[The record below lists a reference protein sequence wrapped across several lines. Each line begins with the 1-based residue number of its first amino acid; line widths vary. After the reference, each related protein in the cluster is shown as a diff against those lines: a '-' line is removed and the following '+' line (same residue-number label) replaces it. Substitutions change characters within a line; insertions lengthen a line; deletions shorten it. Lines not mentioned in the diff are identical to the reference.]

1 MASKEYKLA
10 VRIMGIMDG
19 SLGKSVA
26 LTKKQLRDI
35 AKQATA
41 PGISSGKL
49 TNNEKILNAPYNA
62 MKKIGKAGAIAMG
75 TISAAALAAGKK
87 AVDVGMDFDKAMSSW
102 KGTAKATEA
111 EFNIAREAAMKYG
124 RETTKTATES
134 ANALEYMALAGWSVE
149 DSVKALPSVLKLS
162 EATNLDLARTS
173 DLVTDSMSA
182 TGEVIGENG
191 TNLQRFLDV
200 ATMANNK
207 SNQTAEQLMEAW
219 IQTGGVFKGLKVDI
233 EDSATALGVL
243 ANRGIKGSEAG
254 TALNAIMINLTTG
267 AGQAGKAMK
276 KLGVSAFQD
285 GKFKGLKQTLTEV
298 RDKLA
303 GMTEEEQNY
312 YKARIGGKHHI
323 DAFTHLLNGL
333 DAVKDGKNEWDGLNE
348 SLRNANGSLQ
358 QMAATK
364 MDNLWGDTKILESA
378 MQDLGIKV
386 NDALNIPLR
395 DGAKAFTNM
404 VYTSDGF
411 IGNLEEL
418 YPKLKRNAEGFGE
431 FVKPVIKIGEFFVSN
446 PEWLTGAVWG
456 FSTLALSLKAVN
468 VGAKGIEAFP
478 KLIASLTTSLTANPM
493 LAAATGIGIL
503 ASGLIGLSTAID
515 AYNAKEGKKDL
526 NKRFGD
532 MKLSLK
538 ELNDVA
544 MEIVGKKTFERL
556 SQASKQLS
564 AVGQYSKEIDRTAES
579 LQKLQLRLSV
589 NSDFNKEDAEKLG
602 TELESLASGVSN
614 LVSEQQIAM
623 HFSIRGLFG
632 DGDTTGEG
640 LIKQF
645 DGMYTSIRGD
655 VERIGKQLG
664 DEYKKAMEDGI
675 ITPIEQETINT
686 LTKQLLDLKEQAMQ
700 SENKVKWD
708 LLNNDA
714 ENAPLTSESFANV
727 VNKSSEYAGEMTDN
741 ANELA
746 KNSLLHAEKT
756 LKESNEQGLIPGDEG
771 YYSQSMY
778 DRDVANIQKQRQS
791 VVMEAKAKPMEML
804 VNKVLKE
811 YGKEFDERDAKLR
824 NMDYNTEINLD
835 IPFSGKIGLSD
846 KKSQRGLKD
855 FLKENSD
862 AIKQF
867 REDVASMDTIP
878 EDMQKTLDELN
889 RIESITGNEV
899 ARKGFLKKLFSES
912 YEKDLSWHAKDYAKR
927 FGYSLKDAFSK
938 PIPISTNI
946 LLQNG
951 SMSGMENILNSVRN
965 FFSGQNVK
973 VNMPIA
979 PFANPAAKV
988 ESTAKAKG
996 LDKPSLIRKFA
1007 VGGRVNGPTNAL
1019 IGEGGDAEYVIPM
1032 NNSARAASLLHQA
1045 NAELSGI
1052 NPSVGGQQNIS
1063 YSPTI
1068 NITGGN
1074 ASELKSALSD
1084 SYLDFKAMMDRY
1096 ARETRRVSF

>member
-10 VRIMGIMDG
+10 IRIMGIMDG
-19 SLGKSVA
+19 SLGKSLA
-26 LTKKQLRDI
+26 LTKKQMRDI
-35 AKQATA
+35 AKQVSA
-41 PGISSGKL
+41 PGALGLGTMEQLAK
-49 TNNEKILNAPYNA
+49 NEKILNAPYNA
-62 MKKIGKAGAIAMG
+62 MKKIGKAGAVAMG

-134 ANALEYMALAGWSVE
+134 ANALEYMALAGWSVG

-191 TNLQRFLDV
+191 ENLQRFLDV

-267 AGQAGKAMK
+267 AGQAGKAMQ
-276 KLGVSAFQD
+276 KLGVSAFEN

-298 RDKLA
+298 RDKLS
-303 GMTEEEQNY
+303 GLTEEEQNY

-333 DAVKDGKNEWDGLNE
+333 DAAKDGKNEWDGLNE

-364 MDNLWGDTKILESA
+364 MDNLWGDTKILQSA
-378 MQDLGIKV
+378 MQDLGIKAS
-386 NDALNIPLR
+386 DAINIPLR

-404 VYTSDGF
+404 VYASDGF

-418 YPKLKRNAEGFGE
+418 YPKLKRGAEGFGE

-446 PEWLTGAVWG
+446 PEWLTGAVTG
-456 FSTLALSLKAVN
+456 FASMAVFMKASNAVP
-468 VGAKGIEAFP
+468 KGIESIVG
-478 KLIASLTTSLTANPM
+478 LVTALGTNPA
-493 LAAATGIGIL
+493 LAWATGLSLLAGGIIGV
-503 ASGLIGLSTAID
+503 SVAID
-515 AYNAKEGKKDL
+515 KYNAKEGKKDL
-526 NKRFGD
+526 SKRFGD

-538 ELNDVA
+538 ELGDVA

-632 DGDTTGEG
+632 EGDATGEG

-686 LTKQLLDLKEQAMQ
+686 LTQQLLDLKEQAMQ
-700 SENKVKWD
+700 SENKAKWN

-727 VNKSSEYAGEMTDN
+727 VNKSGEYAKEMADN
-741 ANELA
+741 ADELA
-746 KNSLLHAEKT
+746 KNSLMNAESA
-756 LKESNEQGLIPGDEG
+756 LKKSKELGLSEG
-771 YYSQSMY
+771 QDGYFSQSMY
-778 DRDVANIQKQRQS
+778 DSAISGIEKRRQR
-791 VVMEAKAKPMEML
+791 VVMEAKAKPIEL
-804 VNKVLKE
+804 LTNKILSA
-811 YGKEFDERDAKLR
+811 YGKEFDERDNRIRNLEQGAVLR
-824 NMDYNTEINLD
+824 YNEED
-835 IPFSGKIGLSD
+835 IVRFEN
-846 KKSQRGLKD
+846 KKAQRGLED
-855 FLKENSD
+855 YLKEY
-862 AIKQF
+862 AEPIKQF
-867 REDVASMDTIP
+867 REEVASMETVP
-878 EDMQKTLDELN
+878 EDVQKTLDKLDK
-889 RIESITGNEV
+889 IESVTGDKKQ
-899 ARKGFLKKLFSES
+899 RKKFLQNFFGSES
-912 YEKDLSWHAKDYAKR
+912 ELTESAKYYASVY
-927 FGYSLKDAFSK
+927 GYSLKKEFSK
-938 PIPISTNI
+938 PIAVNTNI
-946 LLQNG
+946 QLQNG

-979 PFANPAAKV
+979 PFSNPAAKV

-1032 NNSARAASLLHQA
+1032 NNSARAASLLQQA

-1068 NITGGN
+1068 NISGGN
-1074 ASELKSALSD
+1074 ASEIKSALSD
-1084 SYLDFKAMMDRY
+1084 SYADFKAMMDRY
-1096 ARETRRVSF
+1096 ARETRRTSF

>member
-10 VRIMGIMDG
+10 IRIMGIMDG
-19 SLGKSVA
+19 SLGKSLA
-26 LTKKQLRDI
+26 LTKKQMRDI
-35 AKQATA
+35 AKQAAA
-41 PGISSGKL
+41 PGIPSGL
-49 TNNEKILNAPYNA
+49 QQLANNEKILNAPYNA
-62 MKKIGKAGAIAMG
+62 MKKIGKAGAVAMG
-75 TISAAALAAGKK
+75 TISAAALMAGKK

-111 EFNIAREAAMKYG
+111 EFNLAREAAMKYG

-134 ANALEYMALAGWSVE
+134 ANALEYMALAGWSVG

-191 TNLQRFLDV
+191 ANLQRFLDV
-200 ATMANNK
+200 ATTANNK

-219 IQTGGVFKGLKVDI
+219 IQTGGVFKGLRVDI

-285 GKFKGLKQTLTEV
+285 GKFKGLKQTLTDV

-303 GMTEEEQNY
+303 GLTEEQQNF

-348 SLRNANGSLQ
+348 ALRNANGSLQ
-358 QMAATK
+358 EMAATK
-364 MDNLWGDTKILESA
+364 MDNLWGDTKILQSA

-386 NDALNIPLR
+386 SDALNIPLR
-395 DGAKAFTNM
+395 DGAKAFTNI
-404 VYTSDGF
+404 VYASDGF

-418 YPKLKRNAEGFGE
+418 YPKLKRGAEGFGE
-431 FVKPVIKIGEFFVSN
+431 FVKPVIKVGEFFVSN
-446 PEWLTGAVWG
+446 PEWLTGAVTG
-456 FSTLALSLKAVN
+456 FATLAVLLKATNAVP
-468 VGAKGIEAFP
+468 KGIESITGFV
-478 KLIASLTTSLTANPM
+478 TTLGANPVLATATGLAALTA
-493 LAAATGIGIL
+493 GVIGV
-503 ASGLIGLSTAID
+503 SVAID
-515 AYNAKEGKKDL
+515 NYKAKEGKKDL
-526 NKRFGD
+526 SKRFGD

-564 AVGQYSKEIDRTAES
+564 AVGQYSKDIDRTAES

-632 DGDTTGEG
+632 EGDATGEG

-645 DGMYTSIRGD
+645 DGMYTSIRGE
-655 VERIGKQLG
+655 VERIGKKLG

-686 LTKQLLDLKEQAMQ
+686 LTQQILDLKEQVMQ
-700 SENKVKWD
+700 SERKIKWD

-727 VNKSSEYAGEMTDN
+727 VNKSSEYAGEMAEN
-741 ANELA
+741 ADELA
-746 KNSLLHAEKT
+746 KNTLLHAEAALKT
-756 LKESNEQGLIPGDEG
+756 SNEQGLVPGDEG
-771 YYSQSMY
+771 YFNQAMY
-778 DRDVANIQKQRQS
+778 DRTVANTKKKRQDTIIE
-791 VVMEAKAKPMEML
+791 VKAKPIEL
-804 VNKVLKE
+804 LTNKILSE
-811 YGKEFDERDAKLR
+811 YGEEFDRRDENIK
-824 NMDYNTEINLD
+824 NMDYNSMLNLHQ
-835 IPFSGKIGLSD
+835 KTIGLTNP
-846 KKSQRGLKD
+846 KSQRGLKD
-855 FLKENSD
+855 FLKENSE

-867 REDVASMDTIP
+867 REEVASMDTIP
-878 EDMQKTLDELN
+878 ADVQKTLDELN
-889 RIESITGNEV
+889 RIESITGNEE
-899 ARKGFLKKLFSES
+899 AKKSFLKKLFSES
-912 YEKDLSWHAKDYAKR
+912 DAKELSWHAKYIAER
-927 FGYSLKDAFSK
+927 YGYSLKKEFSK

-951 SMSGMENILNSVRN
+951 SMSGMDNILNSVRN
-965 FFSGQNVK
+965 YFSNQNVK

-979 PFANPAAKV
+979 PYANASEKI
-988 ESTAKAKG
+988 ESTIKSKG

-1068 NITGGN
+1068 NISGGN
-1074 ASELKSALSD
+1074 ANELKAALTD
-1084 SYLDFKAMMDRY
+1084 SYADFKAMMDRY

>member
-19 SLGKSVA
+19 SLSKSAA
-26 LTKKQLRDI
+26 LTKKQIRDI
-35 AKQATA
+35 AKQAAA
-41 PGISSGKL
+41 PGIPNAVQQL
-49 TNNEKILNAPYNA
+49 ANNEKILNAPYNA
-62 MKKIGKAGAIAMG
+62 MKKIGKAGAVAMG
-75 TISAAALAAGKK
+75 TISAAALMAGKK

-102 KGTAKATEA
+102 KGTAKASEA
-111 EFNIAREAAMKYG
+111 EFNLAREAAMKYG

-134 ANALEYMALAGWSVE
+134 ANALEYMALAGWNVDE
-149 DSVKALPSVLKLS
+149 SVKALPSILKLS

-219 IQTGGVFKGLKVDI
+219 IQTGGVFKGLRVDI

-254 TALNAIMINLTTG
+254 TALNAIMINLTTR
-267 AGQAGKAMK
+267 AGQAGKAMD
-276 KLGVSAFQD
+276 KLGVSAFEN

-303 GMTEEEQNY
+303 GLTEEQQNF

-333 DAVKDGKNEWDGLNE
+333 DSVKDGKNEWDGLNE

-364 MDNLWGDTKILESA
+364 MDNLWGDTKILQSA

-386 NDALNIPLR
+386 SDAINIPLR

-404 VYTSDGF
+404 VYASDGF

-418 YPKLKRNAEGFGE
+418 YPKLKRGAEGFGE

-446 PEWLTGAVWG
+446 PEWLTGAVAG
-456 FSTLALSLKAVN
+456 FSSMAVFMKASNAVP
-468 VGAKGIEAFP
+468 KGIESIVGLVTA
-478 KLIASLTTSLTANPM
+478 LGANPA
-493 LAAATGIGIL
+493 LAWATGLSLLAGGIIGVSV
-503 ASGLIGLSTAID
+503 AVD
-515 AYNAKEGKKDL
+515 KYNAKEGKKDL
-526 NKRFGD
+526 SKRFGD

-538 ELNDVA
+538 ELGDVA

-564 AVGQYSKEIDRTAES
+564 AVGQYSKDIDRTAES

-632 DGDTTGEG
+632 EGDATGEG

-686 LTKQLLDLKEQAMQ
+686 LTQQLLDLKEQAMQ
-700 SENKVKWD
+700 SENNAKWS

-727 VNKSSEYAGEMTDN
+727 VNKAGEYAGEMADN
-741 ANELA
+741 ADELA
-746 KNSLLHAEKT
+746 KNTLLHAEAALKT
-756 LKESNEQGLIPGDEG
+756 SNEQGLVPGDEG
-771 YYSQSMY
+771 YFNQAMY
-778 DRDVANIQKQRQS
+778 DRTVADVKKKKQN
-791 VVMEAKAKPMEML
+791 VVMEAKAKPIEL
-804 VNKVLKE
+804 LTNKLLSAYEKEFAERDNRIRNMTPGEKANNTEETLLSFTNSKAQRGLRDSLKE
-811 YGKEFDERDAKLR
+811 YAE
-824 NMDYNTEINLD
+824 
-835 IPFSGKIGLSD
+835 P
-846 KKSQRGLKD
+846 
-855 FLKENSD
+855 
-862 AIKQF
+862 IKQF
-867 REDVASMDTIP
+867 REEVANMESIP
-878 EDMQKTLDELN
+878 EEVQKTLDKLDKL
-889 RIESITGNEV
+889 ESVSGNSN
-899 ARKGFLKKLFSES
+899 AGKSFLKKFYGNEKQLSEA
-912 YEKDLSWHAKDYAKR
+912 AKEFALGYGYA
-927 FGYSLKDAFSK
+927 LKKELSK

-979 PFANPAAKV
+979 PFSNPAAKV

-1007 VGGRVNGPTNAL
+1007 IGGRVNGPTNAL

-1032 NNSARAASLLHQA
+1032 NNSARAASLLQQA

-1068 NITGGN
+1068 NISGGN
-1074 ASELKSALSD
+1074 ASEIKSALSD
-1084 SYLDFKAMMDRY
+1084 SYADFKAMMDRY
-1096 ARETRRVSF
+1096 ARETRRTSF

>member
-10 VRIMGIMDG
+10 IRIMGIMDG
-19 SLGKSVA
+19 SLGKSLA
-26 LTKKQLRDI
+26 LTKKQMRDI
-35 AKQATA
+35 AKQVSA
-41 PGISSGKL
+41 PGALGLGPIEQL
-49 TNNEKILNAPYNA
+49 TKNEKILNAPYNA
-62 MKKIGKAGAIAMG
+62 MKKIGKAGAVAMG
-75 TISAAALAAGKK
+75 TISAAALMAGKK

-134 ANALEYMALAGWSVE
+134 ANALEYMALAGWSVN

-191 TNLQRFLDV
+191 ENLQRFLDV
-200 ATMANNK
+200 ATTANNK

-219 IQTGGVFKGLKVDI
+219 IQTGGVFKGLRVDI

-276 KLGVSAFQD
+276 KLGVSAFKD
-285 GKFKGLKQTLTEV
+285 GKFKGLKQTLTDV

-303 GMTEEEQNY
+303 GLTEEEQNF

-348 SLRNANGSLQ
+348 ALRNANGSLQ
-358 QMAATK
+358 EMAATK
-364 MDNLWGDTKILESA
+364 MDNLWGDTKILQSA

-386 NDALNIPLR
+386 SDALNVPLR

-404 VYTSDGF
+404 VYASDGF

-431 FVKPVIKIGEFFVSN
+431 FIKPVIKMGEFFVSN

-456 FSTLALSLKAVN
+456 FSALALSLKAVN
-468 VGAKGIEAFP
+468 TGAKGIESIIGFV
-478 KLIASLTTSLTANPM
+478 TTLGANPV
-493 LAAATGIGIL
+493 LAIATGLGLVASGIIGVAAA
-503 ASGLIGLSTAID
+503 ID
-515 AYNAKEGKKDL
+515 TYNAKEGKKDL

-564 AVGQYSKEIDRTAES
+564 AVGQYSKDIDRTAES
-579 LQKLQLRLSV
+579 IQKLQLRISV
-589 NSDFNKEDAEKLG
+589 SSDFNPEDAEKLG
-602 TELESLASGVSN
+602 TELEQLASGVSN

-632 DGDTTGEG
+632 EGDATGEG

-686 LTKQLLDLKEQAMQ
+686 LTKQILDLKEQVMQ
-700 SENKVKWD
+700 SENKAKWD

-727 VNKSSEYAGEMTDN
+727 VNKSGEYAKEAADN

-746 KNSLLHAEKT
+746 KNSLMNAEAT
-756 LKESNEQGLIPGDEG
+756 LKKSKELGLTEGQDG
-771 YYSQSMY
+771 YYSQDMY
-778 DRDVANIQKQRQS
+778 DKDVTNIEKQRQN
-791 VVMEAKAKPMEML
+791 VVMEAKAKPIELLTNKLLSSYEKEFAERDNRIRNLEPGDALRYTEDDL
-804 VNKVLKE
+804 VRFQDKKAQGGFEKYLKE
-811 YGKEFDERDAKLR
+811 YAE
-824 NMDYNTEINLD
+824 
-835 IPFSGKIGLSD
+835 P
-846 KKSQRGLKD
+846 
-855 FLKENSD
+855 
-862 AIKQF
+862 IKQF
-867 REDVASMDTIP
+867 RDEVANMESVPDDI
-878 EDMQKTLDELN
+878 QKTLDKLDK
-889 RIESITGNEV
+889 IESVTGDEKKAKKFLQNFFGSERGLSEG
-899 ARKGFLKKLFSES
+899 AKYYAESCGYLLKKE
-912 YEKDLSWHAKDYAKR
+912 
-927 FGYSLKDAFSK
+927 FSK

-951 SMSGMENILNSVRN
+951 SMSGMESVLNSVRN
-965 FFSGQNVK
+965 YFSNQNVK

-979 PFANPAAKV
+979 PYANASEKI
-988 ESTAKAKG
+988 ESTIKSKG

-1063 YSPTI
+1063 YSPVI
-1068 NITGGN
+1068 NISGGN
-1074 ASELKSALSD
+1074 ANELKAALTD
-1084 SYLDFKAMMDRY
+1084 SYADFKAMMDRY

>member
-10 VRIMGIMDG
+10 IRIMGIMDG
-19 SLGKSVA
+19 SLGKSLA
-26 LTKKQLRDI
+26 LTKKQMRDI
-35 AKQATA
+35 AKQVSA
-41 PGISSGKL
+41 PGALGLGTMEQLAK
-49 TNNEKILNAPYNA
+49 NEKILNAPYKA
-62 MKKIGKAGAIAMG
+62 MKKIGKAGAVAMG
-75 TISAAALAAGKK
+75 TISAAALMAGKK

-102 KGTAKATEA
+102 KGTAKASEA
-111 EFNIAREAAMKYG
+111 EFSLAREAALKYG

-191 TNLQRFLDV
+191 ENLQRFLDV
-200 ATMANNK
+200 ATTANNK

-267 AGQAGKAMK
+267 AGQAGKAMQ
-276 KLGVSAFQD
+276 KLGVSAFEN

-333 DAVKDGKNEWDGLNE
+333 DAVKDGQKEWDSLNE

-386 NDALNIPLR
+386 SDAINIPLR

-404 VYTSDGF
+404 VYASDGF

-418 YPKLKRNAEGFGE
+418 YPKLKRGAEGFGE
-431 FVKPVIKIGEFFVSN
+431 FVNPVIKIGEFFVSN
-446 PEWLTGAVWG
+446 PEWLTGAVTG
-456 FSTLALSLKAVN
+456 FSALAVSLKAIN
-468 VGAKGIEAFP
+468 VGAKGIESISSFA
-478 KLIASLTTSLTANPM
+478 TTIGANPM
-493 LAAATGIGIL
+493 LAAVTVLGL
-503 ASGLIGLSTAID
+503 FTSGMIGLSTAID
-515 AYNAKEGKKDL
+515 TYNAKEGKKDL
-526 NKRFGD
+526 SKHFGD

-538 ELNDVA
+538 ELGDVA

-564 AVGQYSKEIDRTAES
+564 TVGQYSKEIDKTAES

-632 DGDTTGEG
+632 EGDATGEG

-686 LTKQLLDLKEQAMQ
+686 LTQQLLDLKEQAMQ
-700 SENKVKWD
+700 SENNAKWS

-727 VNKSSEYAGEMTDN
+727 VNKSGEYAKEMADN
-741 ANELA
+741 ADELA
-746 KNSLLHAEKT
+746 KNALMNAESA
-756 LKESNEQGLIPGDEG
+756 LKKSNELGLSEG
-771 YYSQSMY
+771 QDGYFSQSMY
-778 DRDVANIQKQRQS
+778 DSAIAGIEKKRQS
-791 VVMEAKAKPMEML
+791 VVMEAKAKPIEL
-804 VNKVLKE
+804 LTNKILSA
-811 YGKEFDERDAKLR
+811 YGKEFDERDNRIRNLEPGAVLR
-824 NMDYNTEINLD
+824 YNEED
-835 IPFSGKIGLSD
+835 IVRFEN
-846 KKSQRGLKD
+846 KKAQRGLED
-855 FLKENSD
+855 YLKEY
-862 AIKQF
+862 AEPIKQF
-867 REDVASMDTIP
+867 REEVASMETVP
-878 EDMQKTLDELN
+878 EDVQKTLDKLDK
-889 RIESITGNEV
+889 IESVTGDKKQ
-899 ARKGFLKKLFSES
+899 RKKFLQNFFGSES
-912 YEKDLSWHAKDYAKR
+912 ELTESAKYYASVY
-927 FGYSLKDAFSK
+927 GYSLKKEFSK
-938 PIPISTNI
+938 PIAVNTNI
-946 LLQNG
+946 QLQNG
-951 SMSGMENILNSVRN
+951 SMSGMENIINSVRN

-1007 VGGRVNGPTNAL
+1007 IGGRVNGPTNAL

-1032 NNSARAASLLHQA
+1032 NNSARAASLLQQA

-1052 NPSVGGQQNIS
+1052 NPSAGGQQNIS

-1068 NITGGN
+1068 NISGGN
-1074 ASELKSALSD
+1074 ANEIKSALSD
-1084 SYLDFKAMMDRY
+1084 SYADFKAMMDRY
-1096 ARETRRVSF
+1096 ARETRRTSF

>member
-10 VRIMGIMDG
+10 IRIMGIMDG
-19 SLGKSVA
+19 SLGKSLA
-26 LTKKQLRDI
+26 LTKKQMRDI
-35 AKQATA
+35 AKQVSA
-41 PGISSGKL
+41 PGALGLGTMEQLAK
-49 TNNEKILNAPYNA
+49 NEKILNAPYNA
-62 MKKIGKAGAIAMG
+62 MKKIGKAGAVAMG

-111 EFNIAREAAMKYG
+111 EFNLAREAAMKYG

-134 ANALEYMALAGWSVE
+134 ANALEYMALAGWSVG

-191 TNLQRFLDV
+191 ENLQRFLDV

-267 AGQAGKAMK
+267 AGQAGKAMQ
-276 KLGVSAFQD
+276 KLGVSAFEN

-298 RDKLA
+298 RDKLS
-303 GMTEEEQNY
+303 GLTEEEQNY

-364 MDNLWGDTKILESA
+364 MDNLWGDTKILQSA
-378 MQDLGIKV
+378 MQDLGIKAS
-386 NDALNIPLR
+386 DAINIPLR

-404 VYTSDGF
+404 VYASDGF

-418 YPKLKRNAEGFGE
+418 YPKLKRGAEGFGE
-431 FVKPVIKIGEFFVSN
+431 FVKPVLKIGEFFVSN
-446 PEWLTGAVWG
+446 PQWLTGAVTG
-456 FSTLALSLKAVN
+456 FSALAVSLKAIN
-468 VGAKGIEAFP
+468 VGAKGIEGFS
-478 KLIASLTTSLTANPM
+478 KLMALLGANPVLATTTGIAA
-493 LAAATGIGIL
+493 LAAGI
-503 ASGLIGLSTAID
+503 IGVSAAID
-515 AYNAKEGKKDL
+515 TYNAKEGKKDL

-538 ELNDVA
+538 ELGDVA

-632 DGDTTGEG
+632 EGDATGEG

-686 LTKQLLDLKEQAMQ
+686 LTQQLLDLKEQAMQ
-700 SENKVKWD
+700 SENNAKWS

-727 VNKSSEYAGEMTDN
+727 VNKSGEYAQEMADN

-746 KNSLLHAEKT
+746 KNALMNAESA
-756 LKESNEQGLIPGDEG
+756 LKKSKELGLSEGQDG

-778 DRDVANIQKQRQS
+778 NSAIAGIEKRRQGI
-791 VVMEAKAKPMEML
+791 VMEAKAKPIEL
-804 VNKVLKE
+804 LTNKLLSAYEKEFAERDNRIRNMTPGEKANNTEETLLSFTNSKAQRGLRDSLKE
-811 YGKEFDERDAKLR
+811 YAEPIR
-824 NMDYNTEINLD
+824 
-835 IPFSGKIGLSD
+835 
-846 KKSQRGLKD
+846 
-855 FLKENSD
+855 
-862 AIKQF
+862 QF
-867 REDVASMDTIP
+867 REEVANMESIP
-878 EDMQKTLDELN
+878 EEVQKTLDKLDKL
-889 RIESITGNEV
+889 ESVSGNSN
-899 ARKGFLKKLFSES
+899 AGKSFLKKFYGNEKQLSEA
-912 YEKDLSWHAKDYAKR
+912 AKEFALGYGYA
-927 FGYSLKDAFSK
+927 LKKELSK

-965 FFSGQNVK
+965 FFSRQNVK

-988 ESTAKAKG
+988 ESTAKSKG

-1032 NNSARAASLLHQA
+1032 NNSARAASLLQQA

-1068 NITGGN
+1068 NISGGN
-1074 ASELKSALSD
+1074 ANEIKSVLSD
-1084 SYLDFKAMMDRY
+1084 SYADFKAMMDRY
-1096 ARETRRVSF
+1096 ARETRRTSF

>member
-10 VRIMGIMDG
+10 IRIMGIMDG
-19 SLGKSVA
+19 SLGKSLA
-26 LTKKQLRDI
+26 LTKKQMRDI

-41 PGISSGKL
+41 PGIPSGKL

-62 MKKIGKAGAIAMG
+62 MKKIGKAGVVAMG

-111 EFNIAREAAMKYG
+111 EFNLAREAAMKYG

-134 ANALEYMALAGWSVE
+134 ANALEYMALAGWSVN

-191 TNLQRFLDV
+191 ENLQRFLDV

-298 RDKLA
+298 RDKLS
-303 GMTEEEQNY
+303 GLTEEEQNY

-386 NDALNIPLR
+386 SDAINIPLR

-404 VYTSDGF
+404 VYASDGF

-418 YPKLKRNAEGFGE
+418 YPKLKRGAEGFGE

-446 PEWLTGAVWG
+446 PEWLTGAVAG
-456 FSTLALSLKAVN
+456 FSSMAVFMKASNAVP
-468 VGAKGIEAFP
+468 KGIESIV
-478 KLIASLTTSLTANPM
+478 KLVTTLGANPA
-493 LAAATGIGIL
+493 LAWATGLSLLAGGIIGV
-503 ASGLIGLSTAID
+503 ATAID

-538 ELNDVA
+538 ELGDVA

-632 DGDTTGEG
+632 EGDATGEG

-686 LTKQLLDLKEQAMQ
+686 LTQQLLDLKEQAMQ
-700 SENKVKWD
+700 SENKAKWD
-708 LLNNDA
+708 LLNNDV
-714 ENAPLTSESFANV
+714 ENAPLTSESFANL
-727 VNKSSEYAGEMTDN
+727 VNKSSEYAKEMTDN
-741 ANELA
+741 ADELA
-746 KNSLLHAEKT
+746 KNALMSAEAT
-756 LKESNEQGLIPGDEG
+756 LKKSKELGLSEGQDG

-778 DRDVANIQKQRQS
+778 DRDIAKIQKQRQS
-791 VVMEAKAKPMEML
+791 VVMEAKAKPIEL
-804 VNKVLKE
+804 LTNKILSA
-811 YGKEFDERDAKLR
+811 YGKEFDERDNRIRNLEPGAVLR
-824 NMDYNTEINLD
+824 YDEEDLVRFEN
-835 IPFSGKIGLSD
+835 
-846 KKSQRGLKD
+846 KKAQRGLED
-855 FLKENSD
+855 HLKEY
-862 AIKQF
+862 AEPIKQF
-867 REDVASMDTIP
+867 REEVASMETIP
-878 EDMQKTLDELN
+878 EDVQKTLDKLDK
-889 RIESITGNEV
+889 IESVTGNKKQ
-899 ARKGFLKKLFSES
+899 RKKFLQNFFGSES
-912 YEKDLSWHAKDYAKR
+912 ELTESAKYYASVY
-927 FGYSLKDAFSK
+927 GYSLKKEFSK
-938 PIPISTNI
+938 PFSVNTNI
-946 LLQNG
+946 QLQNG

-979 PFANPAAKV
+979 PYANPAAKV

-1032 NNSARAASLLHQA
+1032 NSSARAASLLHQA
-1045 NAELSGI
+1045 NAELSGM

-1063 YSPTI
+1063 YSPVI
-1068 NITGGN
+1068 NISGGN
-1074 ASELKSALSD
+1074 ANELKAALID
-1084 SYLDFKAMMDRY
+1084 SYADFKAMMDRY
-1096 ARETRRVSF
+1096 ARETQRVSF

>member
-10 VRIMGIMDG
+10 IRIMGIMDG
-19 SLGKSVA
+19 SLSKSAA
-26 LTKKQLRDI
+26 LTKKQMRDI
-35 AKQATA
+35 AKQAAA
-41 PGISSGKL
+41 PGTLGPIEQL
-49 TNNEKILNAPYNA
+49 TKNEKILNAPYNA
-62 MKKIGKAGAIAMG
+62 MKKIGKAGAVAMG
-75 TISAAALAAGKK
+75 TVSAAALMAGKK

-134 ANALEYMALAGWSVE
+134 ANALEYMALAGWSVN

-191 TNLQRFLDV
+191 ENLQRFLDV
-200 ATMANNK
+200 ATTANNK

-219 IQTGGVFKGLKVDI
+219 IQTGGVFKGLRVDI

-276 KLGVSAFQD
+276 KLGVSAFKD
-285 GKFKGLKQTLTEV
+285 GKFKGLKQTLTDV

-303 GMTEEEQNY
+303 GLTEEEQNF

-348 SLRNANGSLQ
+348 ALRNANGSLQ
-358 QMAATK
+358 EMAATK
-364 MDNLWGDTKILESA
+364 MDNLWGDTKILQSA

-386 NDALNIPLR
+386 SDALNIPLR

-404 VYTSDGF
+404 VYASDGF

-431 FVKPVIKIGEFFVSN
+431 FVKPVIKMGEFFVSN
-446 PEWLTGAVWG
+446 PEWLKGAVFG
-456 FSTLALSLKAVN
+456 FGTLAVGLKAISTAANGITVISELAT
-468 VGAKGIEAFP
+468 VIGGATVLAG
-478 KLIASLTTSLTANPM
+478 TAG
-493 LAAATGIGIL
+493 LAALAAGIVGVSV
-503 ASGLIGLSTAID
+503 AVDT
-515 AYNAKEGKKDL
+515 YKAKEGKKDL
-526 NKRFGD
+526 AKRFGD
-532 MKLSLK
+532 MRLSLK

-544 MEIVGKKTFERL
+544 LEIVGRKTFERL

-564 AVGQYSKEIDRTAES
+564 TVAQYGKDIDRTAES
-579 LQKLQLRLSV
+579 IKKLQLRLSV
-589 NSDFNKEDAEKLG
+589 SSEFNAEDAEKLG
-602 TELESLASGVSN
+602 TELEQLASGVSN

-632 DGDTTGEG
+632 EDSETGES

-675 ITPIEQETINT
+675 IEPFEQETINT
-686 LTKQLLDLKEQAMQ
+686 LTQQILDLKEQVMHT
-700 SENKVKWD
+700 ENKVKWD
-708 LLNNDA
+708 LLHNDA

-727 VNKSSEYAGEMTDN
+727 VNKASEYAGEMTDN

-746 KNSLLHAEKT
+746 KNVLMNTEDA
-756 LKESNEQGLIPGDEG
+756 LKKSNELGLSEGDEG
-771 YYSQSMY
+771 YFSQEMY
-778 DRDVANIQKQRQS
+778 DQTVANVEKQRQDTIL
-791 VVMEAKAKPMEML
+791 KAKTKPIDLLTDKLLSVYEKEFEERDNRIRNMTPLEKLNTTEEML
-804 VNKVLKE
+804 
-811 YGKEFDERDAKLR
+811 
-824 NMDYNTEINLD
+824 
-835 IPFSGKIGLSD
+835 LSFTN
-846 KKSQRGLKD
+846 SNAQRGLKD
-855 FLKENSD
+855 SLKEY
-862 AIKQF
+862 AEPIRKF
-867 REDVASMDTIP
+867 REEVASMENVP
-878 EDMQKTLDELN
+878 EDIQNTLDKLDKL
-889 RIESITGNEV
+889 ESISGDGDAGKN
-899 ARKGFLKKLFSES
+899 FLKKFYGNDKQLSEA
-912 YEKDLSWHAKDYAKR
+912 AKDFALGYGYA
-927 FGYSLKDAFSK
+927 LKKELSK
-938 PIPISTNI
+938 PIPISANI

-951 SMSGMENILNSVRN
+951 SMSGMESVLNSVRN
-965 FFSGQNVK
+965 YFSNQNVK

-979 PFANPAAKV
+979 PYANASEKI
-988 ESTAKAKG
+988 ESTIKSKG

-1052 NPSVGGQQNIS
+1052 NSSVGGQQNIS

-1068 NITGGN
+1068 NISGGN
-1074 ASELKSALSD
+1074 ATELKAALTD
-1084 SYLDFKAMMDRY
+1084 SYADFKAMMDRY
-1096 ARETRRVSF
+1096 ARETRSVSF

>member
-10 VRIMGIMDG
+10 IRIMGIMDG
-19 SLGKSVA
+19 SLGKSLA
-26 LTKKQLRDI
+26 LTKKQMRDI
-35 AKQATA
+35 AKQVSA
-41 PGISSGKL
+41 PGALGLGTMEQLAK
-49 TNNEKILNAPYNA
+49 NEKILNAPYNA
-62 MKKIGKAGAIAMG
+62 MKKIGKAGAVAMG

-111 EFNIAREAAMKYG
+111 EFNLAREAAMKYG

-134 ANALEYMALAGWSVE
+134 ANALEYMALAGWSVG

-191 TNLQRFLDV
+191 ENLQRFLDV

-267 AGQAGKAMK
+267 AGQAGKAMQ
-276 KLGVSAFQD
+276 KLGVSAFEN

-298 RDKLA
+298 RDKLS
-303 GMTEEEQNY
+303 GLTEEEQNY

-333 DAVKDGKNEWDGLNE
+333 DAVKDGKNEWNGLNE
-348 SLRNANGSLQ
+348 ALRNANGSLQ
-358 QMAATK
+358 EMAATK
-364 MDNLWGDTKILESA
+364 MDNLWGDTKILQSA

-386 NDALNIPLR
+386 NDAVNIPLR

-404 VYTSDGF
+404 VYASDGF

-418 YPKLKRNAEGFGE
+418 YPKLKRGAEGFGE
-431 FVKPVIKIGEFFVSN
+431 FVKPVLKIGEFFVSN
-446 PEWLTGAVWG
+446 PEWLAGAVTG
-456 FSTLALSLKAVN
+456 FASMAVFMKASN
-468 VGAKGIEAFP
+468 VVPKGIESIVG
-478 KLIASLTTSLTANPM
+478 LVTTLGANPV
-493 LAAATGIGIL
+493 LAWATGLSLLAGGIIGV
-503 ASGLIGLSTAID
+503 SVAID
-515 AYNAKEGKKDL
+515 KYNAKEGKKDL
-526 NKRFGD
+526 SKRFGD

-538 ELNDVA
+538 ELGDVA

-564 AVGQYSKEIDRTAES
+564 TVGQYSKEIDRTAES

-632 DGDTTGEG
+632 EGDATGEG

-686 LTKQLLDLKEQAMQ
+686 LTQQLLDLKEQAMQ
-700 SENKVKWD
+700 SENKAKWD

-727 VNKSSEYAGEMTDN
+727 VNKSGEYAKEMADN
-741 ANELA
+741 ADELA
-746 KNSLLHAEKT
+746 KNALMNAESA
-756 LKESNEQGLIPGDEG
+756 LKKSKELGLSEGQDG

-778 DRDVANIQKQRQS
+778 NSAIANIEKRRQG
-791 VVMEAKAKPMEML
+791 VVMEAKAKPIEL
-804 VNKVLKE
+804 LTNKLLSAYEKEFAERDNRIRNMTPGEKANNTEETLLSFTNSKAQRGLRDSLKE
-811 YGKEFDERDAKLR
+811 YAE
-824 NMDYNTEINLD
+824 
-835 IPFSGKIGLSD
+835 P
-846 KKSQRGLKD
+846 
-855 FLKENSD
+855 
-862 AIKQF
+862 IKQF
-867 REDVASMDTIP
+867 REEVANMESIP
-878 EDMQKTLDELN
+878 EEVQKTLDKLDKL
-889 RIESITGNEV
+889 ESVSGNSN
-899 ARKGFLKKLFSES
+899 AGKSFLKKFYGNEKQLSEA
-912 YEKDLSWHAKDYAKR
+912 AKEFALGYGYA
-927 FGYSLKDAFSK
+927 LKKELSK

-979 PFANPAAKV
+979 PFSNPAAKV

-1007 VGGRVNGPTNAL
+1007 AGGRVNGPTNAL

-1032 NNSARAASLLHQA
+1032 NNSARAASLLQQA

-1068 NITGGN
+1068 NISGGN
-1074 ASELKSALSD
+1074 ANEIKSVLSD
-1084 SYLDFKAMMDRY
+1084 SYADFKAMMDRY
-1096 ARETRRVSF
+1096 ARETRRTSF

>member
-19 SLGKSVA
+19 SLSKSAA
-26 LTKKQLRDI
+26 LTKKQMRDI
-35 AKQATA
+35 AKIAAA
-41 PGISSGKL
+41 PGIPGPMKQL
-49 TNNEKILNAPYNA
+49 ADNEKILNAPYNA
-62 MKKIGKAGAIAMG
+62 MKKIGKAGAVAMG
-75 TISAAALAAGKK
+75 TISAAALMAGKK

-102 KGTAKATEA
+102 KGTAKASEA
-111 EFNIAREAAMKYG
+111 EFNLAREAAMKYG

-134 ANALEYMALAGWSVE
+134 ANALEYMALAGWSVD

-191 TNLQRFLDV
+191 ENLQRFLDV

-267 AGQAGKAMK
+267 AGQAGKAMQ
-276 KLGVSAFQD
+276 KLGVSAFEN

-298 RDKLA
+298 RDKLS
-303 GMTEEEQNY
+303 GLTEEEQNY

-348 SLRNANGSLQ
+348 SLRTANGSLQ

-364 MDNLWGDTKILESA
+364 MDNLWGDTKILQSA

-386 NDALNIPLR
+386 SDAINIPLR

-404 VYTSDGF
+404 IYASDGF

-418 YPKLKRNAEGFGE
+418 YPKLKRGAEGFGE
-431 FVKPVIKIGEFFVSN
+431 FVKPGIKIGEFFVSN
-446 PEWLTGAVWG
+446 PQWLTGAVTG
-456 FSTLALSLKAVN
+456 FSALAVSLKAIN
-468 VGAKGIEAFP
+468 VGAKGIEGFS
-478 KLIASLTTSLTANPM
+478 KLMALLGANPV
-493 LAAATGIGIL
+493 LATATGIAALAAGI
-503 ASGLIGLSTAID
+503 IGVSAAID
-515 AYNAKEGKKDL
+515 TYNAKEGKKDL

-538 ELNDVA
+538 ELGDVA

-564 AVGQYSKEIDRTAES
+564 TVGQYSKEIDRTAES

-632 DGDTTGEG
+632 EGDATGEG

-686 LTKQLLDLKEQAMQ
+686 LTQQLLDLKEQAMQ
-700 SENKVKWD
+700 SENNAKWS

-727 VNKSSEYAGEMTDN
+727 VNKSGEYAQEMADN

-746 KNSLLHAEKT
+746 KNALMNAESA
-756 LKESNEQGLIPGDEG
+756 LKKSKELGLSEGQDG

-778 DRDVANIQKQRQS
+778 NSAIAGIEKRRQG
-791 VVMEAKAKPMEML
+791 VVMEAKAKPIEL
-804 VNKVLKE
+804 LTNKLLSAYEKEFAERDNRIRNMTPGEKANNTEETLLSFTNSKAQRGLRDSLKE
-811 YGKEFDERDAKLR
+811 YAEPIR
-824 NMDYNTEINLD
+824 
-835 IPFSGKIGLSD
+835 
-846 KKSQRGLKD
+846 
-855 FLKENSD
+855 
-862 AIKQF
+862 QF
-867 REDVASMDTIP
+867 REEVANMESIP
-878 EDMQKTLDELN
+878 EEVQKTLDKLDKL
-889 RIESITGNEV
+889 ESVSGNSN
-899 ARKGFLKKLFSES
+899 AGKSFLKKFYGNEKQLSEA
-912 YEKDLSWHAKDYAKR
+912 AKEFALGYGYA
-927 FGYSLKDAFSK
+927 LKKELSK

-1032 NNSARAASLLHQA
+1032 NNSARAANLLQQA

-1063 YSPTI
+1063 YSPII
-1068 NITGGN
+1068 NISGGN
-1074 ASELKSALSD
+1074 ANEIKSVLSD
-1084 SYLDFKAMMDRY
+1084 SYADFKAMMDRY
-1096 ARETRRVSF
+1096 ARETRRTSF

>member
-10 VRIMGIMDG
+10 IRIMGIMDG
-19 SLGKSVA
+19 SLGKSLA
-26 LTKKQLRDI
+26 LTKKQMRDI
-35 AKQATA
+35 AKQVSA
-41 PGISSGKL
+41 PGALGLGKMEQL
-49 TNNEKILNAPYNA
+49 TKNEKILNAPYNA
-62 MKKIGKAGAIAMG
+62 MKKIGKAGAVAMG
-75 TISAAALAAGKK
+75 TISAAALMAGKK

-134 ANALEYMALAGWSVE
+134 ANALEYMALAGWSVN

-191 TNLQRFLDV
+191 ENLQRFLDV
-200 ATMANNK
+200 ATTANNK

-219 IQTGGVFKGLKVDI
+219 IQTGGVFKGLNVDI

-276 KLGVSAFQD
+276 KLGVSAFKD
-285 GKFKGLKQTLTEV
+285 GKFKGLKQTLTDV

-303 GMTEEEQNY
+303 GMTEEEQNF

-333 DAVKDGKNEWDGLNE
+333 DATKDGKKEWDSLNE
-348 SLRNANGSLQ
+348 ALRNANGSLQ
-358 QMAATK
+358 EMAATK

-386 NDALNIPLR
+386 SDALNVPLR

-404 VYTSDGF
+404 VYASDGF

-431 FVKPVIKIGEFFVSN
+431 FVQPVIKMGEFFVSN
-446 PEWLTGAVWG
+446 PEWLKGAVSG
-456 FSTLALSLKAVN
+456 FATLAVGLKA
-468 VGAKGIEAFP
+468 I
-478 KLIASLTTSLTANPM
+478 STTANGITVISELATVLGGATVLAGTAG
-493 LAAATGIGIL
+493 LAALAAGIVGVSV
-503 ASGLIGLSTAID
+503 AVDT
-515 AYNAKEGKKDL
+515 YKAKEGKKDL
-526 NKRFGD
+526 AKRFGD
-532 MKLSLK
+532 MRLSLK

-544 MEIVGKKTFERL
+544 LEIVGRKTFERL

-564 AVGQYSKEIDRTAES
+564 AVAQYGKDIDRTAES
-579 LQKLQLRLSV
+579 IKKLQLRLSV
-589 NSDFNKEDAEKLG
+589 SSEFNAEDAEKLG
-602 TELESLASGVSN
+602 TELEQLASGVSN

-632 DGDTTGEG
+632 EDSETGES

-686 LTKQLLDLKEQAMQ
+686 LTQQILDLKEQVMQ
-700 SENKVKWD
+700 TENKVKWD
-708 LLNNDA
+708 LLHNDA

-746 KNSLLHAEKT
+746 KNVLVNAEDA
-756 LKESNEQGLIPGDEG
+756 LKKSKELGLSEGQDG
-771 YYSQSMY
+771 YYSQEMY
-778 DRDVANIQKQRQS
+778 EQTVANVEKQRQDTILR
-791 VVMEAKAKPMEML
+791 AKTKPMEL
-804 VNKVLKE
+804 LTNKILDI
-811 YGKEFDERDAKLR
+811 YGKDFEEREERIVNIPSVTSLTEHNGFTRLMQLKDPDA
-824 NMDYNTEINLD
+824 
-835 IPFSGKIGLSD
+835 
-846 KKSQRGLKD
+846 QRGLVD
-855 FLKENSD
+855 FLKENSG

-867 REDVASMDTIP
+867 REEVASMDHIPDDVQETI
-878 EDMQKTLDELN
+878 DKLN
-889 RIESITGNEV
+889 KIESITYDQNSKDGY
-899 ARKGFLKKLFSES
+899 LQKLFMSDKEFSEA
-912 YEKDLSWHAKDYAKR
+912 AKWLAKR
-927 FGYSLKDAFSK
+927 WNLTLKSEFSK

-946 LLQNG
+946 QLQNG
-951 SMSGMENILNSVRN
+951 SMSGMESVLSSVRN
-965 FFSGQNVK
+965 YFSNQNVK

-979 PFANPAAKV
+979 PYANAAEKI
-988 ESTAKAKG
+988 ESTIKSKG

-1052 NPSVGGQQNIS
+1052 NSSVGGQQNIS

-1068 NITGGN
+1068 NISGGN
-1074 ASELKSALSD
+1074 ATELKAALID
-1084 SYLDFKAMMDRY
+1084 SYADFKAMMDRY

>member
-19 SLGKSVA
+19 SLSKSAA
-26 LTKKQLRDI
+26 LTKKQMRDI
-35 AKQATA
+35 AKIAAA
-41 PGISSGKL
+41 PGIPSGVQQL
-49 TNNEKILNAPYNA
+49 ANNEKILNAPYKA
-62 MKKIGKAGAIAMG
+62 MKKIGKTGAVAMG
-75 TISAAALAAGKK
+75 TISAAALMAGKK

-134 ANALEYMALAGWSVE
+134 ANALEYMALAGWNVD
-149 DSVKALPSVLKLS
+149 DSVKALPSVLRLA

-191 TNLQRFLDV
+191 ENLQRFLDV

-267 AGQAGKAMK
+267 AGQAGKAMQ
-276 KLGVSAFQD
+276 KLGVSAFEN

-303 GMTEEEQNY
+303 GLTEEQQNY

-358 QMAATK
+358 QMATTK
-364 MDNLWGDTKILESA
+364 MDNLWGDTKILQSA
-378 MQDLGIKV
+378 MQDLGIKAS
-386 NDALNIPLR
+386 DAINIPLR
-395 DGAKAFTNM
+395 DGAKSFTNM
-404 VYTSDGF
+404 VYASDGF

-418 YPKLKRNAEGFGE
+418 YPKLKRGAEGFGE
-431 FVKPVIKIGEFFVSN
+431 FVKPVLKIGEFFVSN
-446 PEWLTGAVWG
+446 PEWLTGAVTG
-456 FSTLALSLKAVN
+456 FASMAVFMKASNAVP
-468 VGAKGIEAFP
+468 KGIESIVGLVTA
-478 KLIASLTTSLTANPM
+478 LGANPA
-493 LAAATGIGIL
+493 LAWATGLSLLAGGIIGV
-503 ASGLIGLSTAID
+503 SVAID
-515 AYNAKEGKKDL
+515 KYNAKEGKKDL

-538 ELNDVA
+538 ELGDVA

-632 DGDTTGEG
+632 EGDATGEG

-686 LTKQLLDLKEQAMQ
+686 LTQQLLDLKEQAMQ
-700 SENKVKWD
+700 SENKAKWN

-727 VNKSSEYAGEMTDN
+727 VNKSGEYAKEMADN
-741 ANELA
+741 ADELA
-746 KNSLLHAEKT
+746 KNALMNAESA
-756 LKESNEQGLIPGDEG
+756 LKKSKELGLSEGQDG

-778 DRDVANIQKQRQS
+778 DSAIASIEKKRQS
-791 VVMEAKAKPMEML
+791 VVMEAKAKPIEL
-804 VNKVLKE
+804 LTNKILSA
-811 YGKEFDERDAKLR
+811 YGKEFDERDNRIRNLEQGAVLR
-824 NMDYNTEINLD
+824 YNEED
-835 IPFSGKIGLSD
+835 IVRFEN
-846 KKSQRGLKD
+846 KKAQRGLED
-855 FLKENSD
+855 YLKEY
-862 AIKQF
+862 AEPIKQF
-867 REDVASMDTIP
+867 REEVASMETVP
-878 EDMQKTLDELN
+878 EDVQKTLDKLDK
-889 RIESITGNEV
+889 IESVTGDKKQ
-899 ARKGFLKKLFSES
+899 RKKFLQNFFGSES
-912 YEKDLSWHAKDYAKR
+912 ELTESAKYYASVY
-927 FGYSLKDAFSK
+927 GYSLKKEFSK
-938 PIPISTNI
+938 PVSVSTNI
-946 LLQNG
+946 QLQNG

-1032 NNSARAASLLHQA
+1032 NNSARAASLLQQA

-1068 NITGGN
+1068 NISGGN
-1074 ASELKSALSD
+1074 ANEIKSVLSD
-1084 SYLDFKAMMDRY
+1084 SYADFKAMMDRY
-1096 ARETRRVSF
+1096 ARETRRTSF

>member
-19 SLGKSVA
+19 SLSKSAA
-26 LTKKQLRDI
+26 LTKKQMRDI
-35 AKQATA
+35 AKQAAA
-41 PGISSGKL
+41 PGALGPIEQLAK
-49 TNNEKILNAPYNA
+49 NDKILNAPYNA
-62 MKKIGKAGAIAMG
+62 MKKIGKAGAVAMG
-75 TISAAALAAGKK
+75 TVSAAALMAGKK

-102 KGTAKATEA
+102 KGTAKASEE

-191 TNLQRFLDV
+191 ENLQRFLDV
-200 ATMANNK
+200 ATTANNK

-219 IQTGGVFKGLKVDI
+219 IQTGGVFKGLNVDI

-276 KLGVSAFQD
+276 KLGVSAFKD
-285 GKFKGLKQTLTEV
+285 GKFKGLKQTLTDV

-303 GMTEEEQNY
+303 GLTEEEQNF

-333 DAVKDGKNEWDGLNE
+333 DATKDGKKEWDSLNE

-364 MDNLWGDTKILESA
+364 MDNLWGDTKILQSA

-386 NDALNIPLR
+386 SDAINIPLR

-404 VYTSDGF
+404 VYASDGF

-431 FVKPVIKIGEFFVSN
+431 FIKPVIKIGEFFVSN
-446 PEWLTGAVWG
+446 PEWLTGAVAG
-456 FSTLALSLKAVN
+456 FSAFAVTLKGFSLYTNATT
-468 VGAKGIEAFP
+468 GITE
-478 KLIASLTTSLTANPM
+478 LIASLTANPM
-493 LAAATGIGIL
+493 LAAVTGIGLL
-503 ASGLIGLSTAID
+503 AGGIVGVAKAID
-515 AYNAKEGKKDL
+515 TYNAKEGKKDL
-526 NKRFGD
+526 AKRFGD

-538 ELNDVA
+538 ELGDVA
-544 MEIVGKKTFERL
+544 LEIVGKKTFERL

-564 AVGQYSKEIDRTAES
+564 AVGQYSKDIDKTAES
-579 LQKLQLRLSV
+579 IEKLQLRLSV
-589 NSDFNKEDAEKLG
+589 SSDFNPEDAEKLG
-602 TELESLASGVSN
+602 TELEQLASGVSN

-632 DGDTTGEG
+632 EDSETGES

-686 LTKQLLDLKEQAMQ
+686 LTQQLLDLKEQAMQ
-700 SENKVKWD
+700 SENSAKWS

-727 VNKSSEYAGEMTDN
+727 VDKSGEYAKEMADN
-741 ANELA
+741 ADELA
-746 KNSLLHAEKT
+746 KNALMNAESA
-756 LKESNEQGLIPGDEG
+756 LKKSKELGLSEGQDG

-778 DRDVANIQKQRQS
+778 DRDIAGIENQRQS
-791 VVMEAKAKPMEML
+791 VVMEAKAKPIEL
-804 VNKVLKE
+804 LTNKLLSAYE
-811 YGKEFDERDAKLR
+811 KEFDERDNRIR
-824 NMDYNTEINLD
+824 NMTPSEKLNNTEETLLKLTD
-835 IPFSGKIGLSD
+835 SKA
-846 KKSQRGLKD
+846 QRGLKD
-855 FLKENSD
+855 SLKEY
-862 AIKQF
+862 AEPIKQF
-867 REDVASMDTIP
+867 REEVASMETVP
-878 EDMQKTLDELN
+878 EDVQKTLDKLDKL
-889 RIESITGNEV
+889 ESISGDSD
-899 ARKGFLKKLFSES
+899 AGKSFLKKFYGNEKQLSEA
-912 YEKDLSWHAKDYAKR
+912 AKDFALGYGYA
-927 FGYSLKDAFSK
+927 LKKELSK
-938 PIPISTNI
+938 PISVNTNI
-946 LLQNG
+946 QLQSG
-951 SMSGMENILNSVRN
+951 SMSGLDGILASVRN
-965 FFSGQNVK
+965 FISGKNVQ
-973 VNMPIA
+973 VNMPVA
-979 PFANPAAKV
+979 PYASLEEKIKA
-988 ESTAKAKG
+988 TAKAKG
-996 LDKPSLIRKFA
+996 LDKPSLIRRYA

-1032 NNSARAASLLHQA
+1032 NNSARAAGLLQQA

-1052 NPSVGGQQNIS
+1052 NPSVGGQQNIN

-1096 ARETRRVSF
+1096 AREARRVSF

>member
-10 VRIMGIMDG
+10 IRIMGIMDG
-19 SLGKSVA
+19 SLGKSLA
-26 LTKKQLRDI
+26 LTKKQMRDI
-35 AKQATA
+35 AKQVSA
-41 PGISSGKL
+41 PGALGLGPMEQLAK
-49 TNNEKILNAPYNA
+49 NEKILNAPYNA
-62 MKKIGKAGAIAMG
+62 MKKIGKAGAVAMG

-102 KGTAKATEA
+102 KGTAKASEA
-111 EFNIAREAAMKYG
+111 EFNLAREAAMKYG

-134 ANALEYMALAGWSVE
+134 ANALEYMALAGWSVN

-191 TNLQRFLDV
+191 ENLQRFLDV
-200 ATMANNK
+200 ATKANNK

-254 TALNAIMINLTTG
+254 TAMKAIMINLT
-267 AGQAGKAMK
+267 AGIGRAGKAMNT
-276 KLGVSAFQD
+276 LGVSAFD
-285 GKFKGLKQTLTEV
+285 KTTGKFKGLKTVLTELNEKFSTMN
-298 RDKLA
+298 D
-303 GMTEEEQNY
+303 EQANT
-312 YKARIGGKHHI
+312 YKAMLGGKHHL
-323 DAFTHLLNGL
+323 DAFNDLLQGL
-333 DAVKDGKNEWDGLNE
+333 TSEKNGKNEWDSLNE

-358 QMAATK
+358 EMATTK
-364 MDNLWGDTKILESA
+364 MDNLWGDTKILQSA

-404 VYTSDGF
+404 VYASDGF
-411 IGNLEEL
+411 IGNLEEM
-418 YPKLKRNAEGFGE
+418 YPKLKRGAEGFGE
-431 FVKPVIKIGEFFVSN
+431 FIKPVLKIGEFFVSN
-446 PEWLTGAVWG
+446 PEWLTGAVTG
-456 FSTLALSLKAVN
+456 FSSMAVFMKASN
-468 VGAKGIEAFP
+468 VVPKGIESITKFVTTLGTNPVLATATG
-478 KLIASLTTSLTANPM
+478 LSL
-493 LAAATGIGIL
+493 LAAGI
-503 ASGLIGLSTAID
+503 IGVAVAID
-515 AYNAKEGKKDL
+515 TYRAKEGKKDL

-632 DGDTTGEG
+632 DGDATGEG

-675 ITPIEQETINT
+675 ITPIEQETINA
-686 LTKQLLDLKEQAMQ
+686 LTQQLLDLKEQVMQ
-700 SENKVKWD
+700 AENKAKWD
-708 LLNNDA
+708 LLSNDV
-714 ENAPLTSESFANV
+714 ENTPLTSESFANL
-727 VNKSSEYAGEMTDN
+727 VNKSGEYAKEMEEN
-741 ANELA
+741 ADESA
-746 KNSLLHAEKT
+746 KNAMAQASLALER
-756 LKESNEQGLIPGDEG
+756 SNKRGLVPGDDE
-771 YYSQSMY
+771 YFNQSMY
-778 DRDVANIQKQRQS
+778 DKTVSEIKKQRQS
-791 VVMEAKAKPMEML
+791 VVVEAKTKPIDILTDKLLSAYGQEFAERDNRIRNLEPGAVLRYDEEDL
-804 VNKVLKE
+804 VRFENKKAQRGLEDHLKE
-811 YGKEFDERDAKLR
+811 YAE
-824 NMDYNTEINLD
+824 
-835 IPFSGKIGLSD
+835 P
-846 KKSQRGLKD
+846 
-855 FLKENSD
+855 
-862 AIKQF
+862 IKQF
-867 REDVASMDTIP
+867 REEVASMETIP
-878 EDMQKTLDELN
+878 EDVQKTLDKLDKL
-889 RIESITGNEV
+889 ESVTGDKKQ
-899 ARKGFLKKLFSES
+899 RKKFLQNFFGSES
-912 YEKDLSWHAKDYAKR
+912 ELTESAKYYASVY
-927 FGYSLKDAFSK
+927 GYSLKKEFSK
-938 PIPISTNI
+938 PISVNTNI
-946 LLQNG
+946 QLQNG

-1019 IGEGGDAEYVIPM
+1019 IGEGGYAEYVIPM
-1032 NNSARAASLLHQA
+1032 NNSARAASLLQQA

-1063 YSPTI
+1063 YSPVI
-1068 NITGGN
+1068 NISGGN
-1074 ASELKSALSD
+1074 ANELKAALTD
-1084 SYLDFKAMMDRY
+1084 SYADFKAMMDRY

>member
-10 VRIMGIMDG
+10 IRIMGIMDG
-19 SLGKSVA
+19 SLGKSLA
-26 LTKKQLRDI
+26 LTKKQMRDI
-35 AKQATA
+35 AKQVSA
-41 PGISSGKL
+41 PGALGLGTMEQLAK
-49 TNNEKILNAPYNA
+49 NEKILNAPYNA
-62 MKKIGKAGAIAMG
+62 MKKIGKAGAVAMG
-75 TISAAALAAGKK
+75 TVSAAALMAGKK

-102 KGTAKATEA
+102 KGTAKASEE

-134 ANALEYMALAGWSVE
+134 ANALEYMALAGWSVN

-162 EATNLDLARTS
+162 EATSLDLARTS

-191 TNLQRFLDV
+191 ENLQRFLDV
-200 ATMANNK
+200 ATTANNK

-219 IQTGGVFKGLKVDI
+219 IQTGGVFKGLNVDI

-276 KLGVSAFQD
+276 KLGVSAFKD
-285 GKFKGLKQTLTEV
+285 GKFKGLKQTLTDV

-303 GMTEEEQNY
+303 GMTEEEQNF

-333 DAVKDGKNEWDGLNE
+333 DATKDGKKEWDSLNE
-348 SLRNANGSLQ
+348 ALRNANGSLQ
-358 QMAATK
+358 EMAATK

-386 NDALNIPLR
+386 SDALNVPLR

-404 VYTSDGF
+404 VYASDGF

-431 FVKPVIKIGEFFVSN
+431 FIKPVIKMGEFFVSN
-446 PEWLTGAVWG
+446 PEWLKGAVSG
-456 FSTLALSLKAVN
+456 FATLAVGLKTISTAANGITVISELATALG
-468 VGAKGIEAFP
+468 GATVLATMGG
-478 KLIASLTTSLTANPM
+478 LTA
-493 LAAATGIGIL
+493 LAAGI
-503 ASGLIGLSTAID
+503 IGVSVAID
-515 AYNAKEGKKDL
+515 TYKAKEGKKDL
-526 NKRFGD
+526 AKRFGD
-532 MKLSLK
+532 MRLSLK

-544 MEIVGKKTFERL
+544 MEIVGRKTFERL

-564 AVGQYSKEIDRTAES
+564 AVAQYGKDIDKTAES
-579 LQKLQLRLSV
+579 IKKLQLRLSV
-589 NSDFNKEDAEKLG
+589 SSEFNAEDAEKLG
-602 TELESLASGVSN
+602 TELEQLASGVSN

-623 HFSIRGLFG
+623 HFSVRGLFG
-632 DGDTTGEG
+632 DDSETGES

-645 DGMYTSIRGD
+645 DGMYTSVRGD

-686 LTKQLLDLKEQAMQ
+686 LTQQILDLKEQVMQ
-700 SENKVKWD
+700 TENKVKWD
-708 LLNNDA
+708 LLHNDA

-746 KNSLLHAEKT
+746 KNVLMNTEAA
-756 LKESNEQGLIPGDEG
+756 LKKSNELGLSEGDEG
-771 YYSQSMY
+771 YFSQEMY
-778 DRDVANIQKQRQS
+778 DQTVANVEKLRQDTILR
-791 VVMEAKAKPMEML
+791 AKTKPMEL
-804 VNKVLKE
+804 LTNKILDI
-811 YGKEFDERDAKLR
+811 YGKDFEEREERIVNIPSVTSLTEHNGFTRLMQLKDPDA
-824 NMDYNTEINLD
+824 
-835 IPFSGKIGLSD
+835 
-846 KKSQRGLKD
+846 QRGLVD
-855 FLKENSD
+855 FLKENSG

-867 REDVASMDTIP
+867 REEVASMDHIPDDVQETI
-878 EDMQKTLDELN
+878 DKLN
-889 RIESITGNEV
+889 KIESITYEQNSKNGY
-899 ARKGFLKKLFSES
+899 LQKLFMSDKEFSEA
-912 YEKDLSWHAKDYAKR
+912 AKWLARNWKITVKNE
-927 FGYSLKDAFSK
+927 LSK
-938 PIPISTNI
+938 PIAISTNI
-946 LLQNG
+946 QLQNG
-951 SMSGMENILNSVRN
+951 SMSGMESVLSSVRN
-965 FFSGQNVK
+965 YFSNQNVK

-979 PFANPAAKV
+979 PYANAAEKI
-988 ESTAKAKG
+988 ESTIKSKG

-1063 YSPTI
+1063 YSPVI
-1068 NITGGN
+1068 NISGGN
-1074 ASELKSALSD
+1074 ANELKAALTD
-1084 SYLDFKAMMDRY
+1084 SYADFKAMMDRY

>member
-26 LTKKQLRDI
+26 LTKKQIRDI
-35 AKQATA
+35 AKQAAA
-41 PGISSGKL
+41 PGIPSKVQQL
-49 TNNEKILNAPYNA
+49 ANNEKILNAPYNA
-62 MKKIGKAGAIAMG
+62 MKKIGKAGAVAMG
-75 TISAAALAAGKK
+75 TISAAALMAGKK
-87 AVDVGMDFDKAMSSW
+87 AVGVGMDFDKAMSSW
-102 KGTAKATEA
+102 KGTAKASEA

-124 RETTKTATES
+124 RKTTKTATEA
-134 ANALEYMALAGWSVE
+134 ANALEYMALAGHNVN
-149 DSVKALPSVLKLS
+149 DSVNALPKVLMLS
-162 EATNLDLARTS
+162 EATNLDLARAS
-173 DLVTDSMSA
+173 DLATDSMSA

-267 AGQAGKAMK
+267 AGQAGKAMQ
-276 KLGVSAFQD
+276 KLGVSAFEN

-298 RDKLA
+298 RDKLS
-303 GMTEEEQNY
+303 GLTEEEQNY

-364 MDNLWGDTKILESA
+364 MDNLWGDTKILQSA

-386 NDALNIPLR
+386 SDAINIPLR

-404 VYTSDGF
+404 VYASDGF

-418 YPKLKRNAEGFGE
+418 YPKLKRGAEGFGE

-446 PEWLTGAVWG
+446 PQWLTGAVAG
-456 FSTLALSLKAVN
+456 FSTLALSLKTFN
-468 VGAKGIEAFP
+468 VGAKGIEAF
-478 KLIASLTTSLTANPM
+478 
-493 LAAATGIGIL
+493 
-503 ASGLIGLSTAID
+503 SGLIMDLAANPVLAAVTTLGLLAAGIVGVSKAID
-515 AYNAKEGKKDL
+515 TYNAKEGKKDL
-526 NKRFGD
+526 SKRFGD

-538 ELNDVA
+538 ELGDVA

-602 TELESLASGVSN
+602 VELEQLASGVSN

-632 DGDTTGEG
+632 EGDATGEG

-686 LTKQLLDLKEQAMQ
+686 LTQQLLDLKEQAMQ

-727 VNKSSEYAGEMTDN
+727 VNKSSEYAKEMEDN
-741 ANELA
+741 ANESA
-746 KNSLLHAEKT
+746 KNALMNAEAA
-756 LKESNEQGLIPGDEG
+756 LKKSNQQGLIPGDDE
-771 YYSQSMY
+771 YFSQPMY
-778 DRDVANIQKQRQS
+778 DRTVSKIKKQRQS
-791 VVMEAKAKPMEML
+791 VVMEAKAKPIEL
-804 VNKVLKE
+804 LTNKILSE
-811 YGKEFDERDAKLR
+811 YGEEFNERDSNIKS
-824 NMDYNTEINLD
+824 MDYHAMLNFPNKT
-835 IPFSGKIGLSD
+835 IGLMNP
-846 KKSQRGLKD
+846 KSQRGLKD
-855 FLKENSD
+855 FLEENSE

-867 REDVASMDTIP
+867 REEVASMDTIP
-878 EDMQKTLDELN
+878 ADVQKTLDELN
-889 RIESITGNEV
+889 RIESITGNEE
-899 ARKGFLKKLFSES
+899 AQKAFLKKLFSES
-912 YEKDLSWHAKDYAKR
+912 DKKELSWHAKDFADRYGYA
-927 FGYSLKDAFSK
+927 LKKEFSK
-938 PIPISTNI
+938 PISVNTNI
-946 LLQNG
+946 QLQNG
-951 SMSGMENILNSVRN
+951 SMSGMENVLNSVRN

-973 VNMPIA
+973 VNVPIA
-979 PFANPAAKV
+979 PYANPAKKFEAD
-988 ESTAKAKG
+988 AKAQG

-1032 NNSARAASLLHQA
+1032 NNSARAASLLQQA

-1068 NITGGN
+1068 NISGGN
-1074 ASELKSALSD
+1074 ANEIKSVLSD
-1084 SYLDFKAMMDRY
+1084 SYADFKAMMDRY
-1096 ARETRRVSF
+1096 ARETRRTSF

>member
-1 MASKEYKLA
+1 MASKEYKLV
-10 VRIMGIMDG
+10 VRIAGIMDA
-19 SLGKSVA
+19 SLGKSAA
-26 LTKKQLRDI
+26 LTKKQMRDI
-35 AKQATA
+35 AKQAAA
-41 PGISSGKL
+41 PGALGPIEQLAK
-49 TNNEKILNAPYNA
+49 NDKILNAPYNA
-62 MKKIGKAGAIAMG
+62 MKKIGKAGVVAMG
-75 TISAAALAAGKK
+75 TISAAALMAGKK

-102 KGTAKATEA
+102 KGTAKASEE

-134 ANALEYMALAGWSVE
+134 ANALEYMALAGWSVD
-149 DSVKALPSVLKLS
+149 DSVKALPSVLRLA

-191 TNLQRFLDV
+191 ANLQRFLDV

-219 IQTGGVFKGLKVDI
+219 IQTGGVFKGLRVDI

-285 GKFKGLKQTLTEV
+285 GKFKGLKQTLTDV

-303 GMTEEEQNY
+303 GLTEEQQNF

-333 DAVKDGKNEWDGLNE
+333 DATKDGKKEWDSLNE

-364 MDNLWGDTKILESA
+364 MDNLWGDTKILQSA

-386 NDALNIPLR
+386 NDAINIPLR

-404 VYTSDGF
+404 VYASDGF

-431 FVKPVIKIGEFFVSN
+431 FVKPVIKMGEFFVSN
-446 PEWLTGAVWG
+446 PEWLTGAISG
-456 FSTLALSLKAVN
+456 FGILAVSLKASNAVP
-468 VGAKGIEAFP
+468 KGIESIV
-478 KLIASLTTSLTANPM
+478 KLVTTLGANPA
-493 LAAATGIGIL
+493 LAWATGLSLLAGGIIGV
-503 ASGLIGLSTAID
+503 AVAID
-515 AYNAKEGKKDL
+515 KYHAKEGKKDL
-526 NKRFGD
+526 SKRFGD

-538 ELNDVA
+538 ELGDVA

-632 DGDTTGEG
+632 DGDATGEG

-686 LTKQLLDLKEQAMQ
+686 LTQQILDIKEQVMHT
-700 SENKVKWD
+700 ENKVKWD
-708 LLNNDA
+708 LLHNDA

-746 KNSLLHAEKT
+746 KNVLMDTEAA
-756 LKESNEQGLIPGDEG
+756 LKKSNELGLSEGDEG
-771 YYSQSMY
+771 YFSQEMY
-778 DRDVANIQKQRQS
+778 DQAVAKVEKQRRDTILQ
-791 VVMEAKAKPMEML
+791 AKTKPVDML
-804 VNKVLKE
+804 LDKVLST
-811 YGKEFDERDAKLR
+811 YSKEFEDRDTGNR
-824 NMDYNTEINLD
+824 NISVEILPYINQED
-835 IPFSGKIGLSD
+835 MVGLSN
-846 KKSQRGLKD
+846 KTAERGLKD
-855 FLKENSD
+855 FLKENEE

-867 REDVASMDTIP
+867 REEVKNMDEVPENVRQTLEKLDKVMSVTGEEASKKNYLKNLFGSDAQLS
-878 EDMQKTLDELN
+878 EGAKDFAK
-889 RIESITGNEV
+889 RYGY
-899 ARKGFLKKLFSES
+899 ALKKE
-912 YEKDLSWHAKDYAKR
+912 
-927 FGYSLKDAFSK
+927 FSK
-938 PIPISTNI
+938 PFQISTNI
-946 LLQNG
+946 QLQSG
-951 SMSGMENILNSVRN
+951 SMSGMDSVLSSVRN
-965 FFSGQNVK
+965 YFSNQNVK

-979 PFANPAAKV
+979 PFANPAAKID
-988 ESTAKAKG
+988 STVKAKG

-1007 VGGRVNGPTNAL
+1007 IGGRVSGPTNAL

-1052 NPSVGGQQNIS
+1052 NSSVGGQQNIS

-1068 NITGGN
+1068 NISGGN
-1074 ASELKSALSD
+1074 ATELKAALKD
-1084 SYLDFKAMMDRY
+1084 SYADFKAMMDRY

>member
-19 SLGKSVA
+19 SLSKSAA
-26 LTKKQLRDI
+26 LTKKQMRDI
-35 AKQATA
+35 AKIAAA
-41 PGISSGKL
+41 PGIPGPMKQL
-49 TNNEKILNAPYNA
+49 ADNEKILNAPYNA
-62 MKKIGKAGAIAMG
+62 MKKIGKAGAVAMG
-75 TISAAALAAGKK
+75 TISAAALMAGKK

-134 ANALEYMALAGWSVE
+134 ANALEYMALAGWSVD
-149 DSVKALPSVLKLS
+149 DSVKALPSVLRLA

-191 TNLQRFLDV
+191 ENLQRFLDV

-219 IQTGGVFKGLKVDI
+219 IQTGGVFKGLRVDI

-267 AGQAGKAMK
+267 AGQAGKAMQ
-276 KLGVSAFQD
+276 KLGVSAFEN

-298 RDKLA
+298 RDKLS
-303 GMTEEEQNY
+303 GLTEEQQNY

-333 DAVKDGKNEWDGLNE
+333 DSVKDGKNEWDGLNE
-348 SLRNANGSLQ
+348 SLRTANGSLQ

-364 MDNLWGDTKILESA
+364 MDNLWGDTKILQSA
-378 MQDLGIKV
+378 MQDLGIKAS
-386 NDALNIPLR
+386 DAINIPLR
-395 DGAKAFTNM
+395 DGAKEFTNM
-404 VYTSDGF
+404 VYASDEF

-418 YPKLKRNAEGFGE
+418 YPKLKRGAEGFGE

-456 FSTLALSLKAVN
+456 FSTLALSLKAFN
-468 VGAKGIEAFP
+468 VGAKGIVAF
-478 KLIASLTTSLTANPM
+478 
-493 LAAATGIGIL
+493 
-503 ASGLIGLSTAID
+503 SGLIMDLAANPVLAAVTGLGLLAAGIVGVSKAID
-515 AYNAKEGKKDL
+515 TYNAKEGKKDL
-526 NKRFGD
+526 NRRFGD

-538 ELNDVA
+538 ELGDVA

-632 DGDTTGEG
+632 EGDATGEG

-686 LTKQLLDLKEQAMQ
+686 LTQQLLDLKEQAMQ
-700 SENKVKWD
+700 SENKAKWN

-727 VNKSSEYAGEMTDN
+727 VNKSGEYAKEMADN
-741 ANELA
+741 ADELA
-746 KNSLLHAEKT
+746 KNAMMSAEAT
-756 LKESNEQGLIPGDEG
+756 LKKSKELGLSEGQDG

-778 DRDVANIQKQRQS
+778 DSAITEIEKRRQS
-791 VVMEAKAKPMEML
+791 VVMEAKAKPIDL
-804 VNKVLKE
+804 LTNKLLSAYEKEFAERDNRIRNMTPGEKANNTEETLLSFTNSKAQRGLRDSLKE
-811 YGKEFDERDAKLR
+811 YAE
-824 NMDYNTEINLD
+824 
-835 IPFSGKIGLSD
+835 P
-846 KKSQRGLKD
+846 
-855 FLKENSD
+855 
-862 AIKQF
+862 IKQF
-867 REDVASMDTIP
+867 REEVANMESIP
-878 EDMQKTLDELN
+878 EEVQKTLDKLDKL
-889 RIESITGNEV
+889 ESVSGNSN
-899 ARKGFLKKLFSES
+899 AGKNFLKKFYGNEKQLSEA
-912 YEKDLSWHAKDYAKR
+912 AKEFALGYGYA
-927 FGYSLKDAFSK
+927 LKKELSK
-938 PIPISTNI
+938 PISVNTNI
-946 LLQNG
+946 QLQNG

-1032 NNSARAASLLHQA
+1032 NNSARAASLLQQA

-1068 NITGGN
+1068 NISGGN
-1074 ASELKSALSD
+1074 ANEIKSVLSD
-1084 SYLDFKAMMDRY
+1084 SYADFKAMMDRY
-1096 ARETRRVSF
+1096 ARETRRTSF

>member
-1 MASKEYKLA
+1 MASKEYKLV
-10 VRIMGIMDG
+10 VRIAGIMDA
-19 SLGKSVA
+19 SLGKSAA
-26 LTKKQLRDI
+26 LTKKQMRDI
-35 AKQATA
+35 AKQAAA
-41 PGISSGKL
+41 PGALGPIKQL
-49 TNNEKILNAPYNA
+49 AKNDKILNAPYNA
-62 MKKIGKAGAIAMG
+62 MKKIGKAGAVAMG
-75 TISAAALAAGKK
+75 TVSAAALMAGKK

-102 KGTAKATEA
+102 KGTAKASEE

-191 TNLQRFLDV
+191 ENLQRFLDV
-200 ATMANNK
+200 ATTANNK

-219 IQTGGVFKGLKVDI
+219 IQTGGVFKGLNVDI

-276 KLGVSAFQD
+276 KLGVSAFKD
-285 GKFKGLKQTLTEV
+285 GKFKGLKQTLTDV

-303 GMTEEEQNY
+303 GLTEEEQNF

-333 DAVKDGKNEWDGLNE
+333 DATKDGKKEWDSLNE

-364 MDNLWGDTKILESA
+364 MDNLWGDTKILQSA

-386 NDALNIPLR
+386 NDAINIPLR

-404 VYTSDGF
+404 VYASDGF

-418 YPKLKRNAEGFGE
+418 YPKLKRSAEGFGE

-446 PEWLTGAVWG
+446 PEWLTGAVAG
-456 FSTLALSLKAVN
+456 FSSMAVFMKASN
-468 VGAKGIEAFP
+468 VVPKGIESIVG
-478 KLIASLTTSLTANPM
+478 LVTTLGANP
-493 LAAATGIGIL
+493 AVAWATGLSALAGGIIGV
-503 ASGLIGLSTAID
+503 AAAID

-526 NKRFGD
+526 SKRFGD

-544 MEIVGKKTFERL
+544 LEIVGKKTFERL

-564 AVGQYSKEIDRTAES
+564 AVGQYSKDIDKTAES
-579 LQKLQLRLSV
+579 IEKLQLRLSV
-589 NSDFNKEDAEKLG
+589 SSDFNTEDAEKLG
-602 TELESLASGVSN
+602 TELEQLASGVSN

-632 DGDTTGEG
+632 EDSETGES

-686 LTKQLLDLKEQAMQ
+686 LTQQLLDLKEQAMQ
-700 SENKVKWD
+700 SENSAKWS

-727 VNKSSEYAGEMTDN
+727 VDKSGEYAKEMADN
-741 ANELA
+741 ADELA
-746 KNSLLHAEKT
+746 KNALMNAESA
-756 LKESNEQGLIPGDEG
+756 LKKSKELGLSEGQDG

-778 DRDVANIQKQRQS
+778 DKTVSEINKQRQS
-791 VVMEAKAKPMEML
+791 VVMEAKAKPMEL
-804 VNKVLKE
+804 LTNKIFSA
-811 YGKEFDERDAKLR
+811 YGKEFDERDNRIRNLEQGAVLR
-824 NMDYNTEINLD
+824 YKEED
-835 IPFSGKIGLSD
+835 IVRFEN
-846 KKSQRGLKD
+846 KKAQRGLED
-855 FLKENSD
+855 YLKEY
-862 AIKQF
+862 AEPIKQF
-867 REDVASMDTIP
+867 REEVASMETVP
-878 EDMQKTLDELN
+878 EEVQKTLDKLDK
-889 RIESITGNEV
+889 IESVTGNEKQ
-899 ARKGFLKKLFSES
+899 RKKFLQNFFGSES
-912 YEKDLSWHAKDYAKR
+912 ELTESAKYYASVY
-927 FGYSLKDAFSK
+927 GYSLKKEFSK
-938 PIPISTNI
+938 PVSVNTNI
-946 LLQNG
+946 QLQSG
-951 SMSGMENILNSVRN
+951 SMSGLDGILASVRN
-965 FFSGQNVK
+965 FISGKNVQ
-973 VNMPIA
+973 VNMPVA
-979 PFANPAAKV
+979 PYASLEEKIKA
-988 ESTAKAKG
+988 TAKAKG
-996 LDKPSLIRKFA
+996 LDKPSLIRRYA

-1032 NNSARAASLLHQA
+1032 NNSARAAGLLQQA

-1052 NPSVGGQQNIS
+1052 NSSVGGQQNIS

-1096 ARETRRVSF
+1096 AREARRVSF

>member
-10 VRIMGIMDG
+10 IRIMGIMDG
-19 SLGKSVA
+19 SLGKSLA
-26 LTKKQLRDI
+26 LTKKQMRDI
-35 AKQATA
+35 AKQVSA
-41 PGISSGKL
+41 PGALGLGTMEQLAK
-49 TNNEKILNAPYNA
+49 NEKILNAPYNA
-62 MKKIGKAGAIAMG
+62 MKKIGKAGAVAMG
-75 TISAAALAAGKK
+75 TISAAALMAGKK

-134 ANALEYMALAGWSVE
+134 ANALEYMALAGWNVG

-267 AGQAGKAMK
+267 AGQAGKAMQ
-276 KLGVSAFQD
+276 KLGVSAFEN

-298 RDKLA
+298 RDKLS
-303 GMTEEEQNY
+303 GLTEEEQNY

-364 MDNLWGDTKILESA
+364 MDNLWGDTKILQSA
-378 MQDLGIKV
+378 MQDLGIKAS
-386 NDALNIPLR
+386 DAINIPLR

-404 VYTSDGF
+404 VYASDGF

-418 YPKLKRNAEGFGE
+418 YPKLKRGAEGFGE
-431 FVKPVIKIGEFFVSN
+431 FVEPVLKIGEFFVSN
-446 PEWLTGAVWG
+446 PEWLTGAVTG
-456 FSTLALSLKAVN
+456 FASMAVFMKASN
-468 VGAKGIEAFP
+468 VVPKGIESIA
-478 KLIASLTTSLTANPM
+478 KLVTTLGANPV
-493 LAAATGIGIL
+493 LAWATGLSLLVGGIIGV
-503 ASGLIGLSTAID
+503 ARAVD

-538 ELNDVA
+538 ELGDVA

-632 DGDTTGEG
+632 EGDATGEG

-686 LTKQLLDLKEQAMQ
+686 LTQQLLDLKEQAMQ
-700 SENKVKWD
+700 SENNAKWS

-727 VNKSSEYAGEMTDN
+727 VNKSGEYAKEMADN
-741 ANELA
+741 ADELA
-746 KNSLLHAEKT
+746 KNSLMNAESA
-756 LKESNEQGLIPGDEG
+756 LKKSKELGLSEG
-771 YYSQSMY
+771 QDGYFSQSMY
-778 DRDVANIQKQRQS
+778 DSAIAGIEKKRQS
-791 VVMEAKAKPMEML
+791 VVMEAKAKPIEL
-804 VNKVLKE
+804 LTNKILSA
-811 YGKEFDERDAKLR
+811 YGKEFDERDNRIRNLEPGAVLR
-824 NMDYNTEINLD
+824 YNEED
-835 IPFSGKIGLSD
+835 IVRFEN
-846 KKSQRGLKD
+846 KKAQRGLED
-855 FLKENSD
+855 YLKEY
-862 AIKQF
+862 AEPIKQF
-867 REDVASMDTIP
+867 REEVASMETVP
-878 EDMQKTLDELN
+878 EDVQKTLDKLDK
-889 RIESITGNEV
+889 IESVTGDKKQ
-899 ARKGFLKKLFSES
+899 RKKFLQNFFGSES
-912 YEKDLSWHAKDYAKR
+912 ELTESAKYYASVY
-927 FGYSLKDAFSK
+927 GYSLKKEFSK
-938 PIPISTNI
+938 PIAVNTNI
-946 LLQNG
+946 QLQNG
-951 SMSGMENILNSVRN
+951 SMSGMENIINSVRN

-1007 VGGRVNGPTNAL
+1007 IGGRVNGPTNAL
-1019 IGEGGDAEYVIPM
+1019 IGEDGDAEYVIPM
-1032 NNSARAASLLHQA
+1032 NNSARAASLLQQA

-1052 NPSVGGQQNIS
+1052 NPSVGGHQNIS

-1068 NITGGN
+1068 NISGGN
-1074 ASELKSALSD
+1074 ASEIKSALSD
-1084 SYLDFKAMMDRY
+1084 SYADFKAMMDRY
-1096 ARETRRVSF
+1096 ARETRRTSF

>member
-19 SLGKSVA
+19 SLSKSAA
-26 LTKKQLRDI
+26 LTKKQMRDI
-35 AKQATA
+35 TKQTTA
-41 PGISSGKL
+41 PGTLGPIEQLAK
-49 TNNEKILNAPYNA
+49 NDKILNAPYNA
-62 MKKIGKAGAIAMG
+62 MKKIGKAGVVAMG
-75 TISAAALAAGKK
+75 TISAAALMAGKK

-102 KGTAKATEA
+102 KGTAKASEE

-191 TNLQRFLDV
+191 ENLQRFLDV
-200 ATMANNK
+200 ATTANNK

-219 IQTGGVFKGLKVDI
+219 IQTGGVFKGLNVDI

-276 KLGVSAFQD
+276 KLGVSAFKD
-285 GKFKGLKQTLTEV
+285 GKFKGLKQTLTDV

-303 GMTEEEQNY
+303 GLTEEEQNF

-333 DAVKDGKNEWDGLNE
+333 DATKDGKKEWDSLNE

-364 MDNLWGDTKILESA
+364 MDNLWGDTKILQSA

-386 NDALNIPLR
+386 NDAINIPLR
-395 DGAKAFTNM
+395 DGTKAFTNM
-404 VYTSDGF
+404 VYASDGF

-418 YPKLKRNAEGFGE
+418 YPKLKRSAEGFGE

-446 PEWLTGAVWG
+446 PEWLTGAVAG
-456 FSTLALSLKAVN
+456 FSAFAVTLKGFSLYTNATT
-468 VGAKGIEAFP
+468 GIT
-478 KLIASLTTSLTANPM
+478 KLIASLTANPM
-493 LAAATGIGIL
+493 LVFANGIGLLAAGIIGVAAAVDT
-503 ASGLIGLSTAID
+503 
-515 AYNAKEGKKDL
+515 YRAKEGKKDL
-526 NKRFGD
+526 SKRFGD

-544 MEIVGKKTFERL
+544 LEIVGKKTFERL

-564 AVGQYSKEIDRTAES
+564 AVGQYSKDIDKTAES
-579 LQKLQLRLSV
+579 IEKLQLRLSV
-589 NSDFNKEDAEKLG
+589 SSDFNPEDAEKLG
-602 TELESLASGVSN
+602 TELEQLASGVSN

-632 DGDTTGEG
+632 EDSETGES

-686 LTKQLLDLKEQAMQ
+686 LTQQLLDLKEQAMQ
-700 SENKVKWD
+700 SENSAKWS

-727 VNKSSEYAGEMTDN
+727 VNKSGEYAKEMADN
-741 ANELA
+741 ADELA
-746 KNSLLHAEKT
+746 KNALVNAESA
-756 LKESNEQGLIPGDEG
+756 LKKSKELGLSEGQDG

-778 DRDVANIQKQRQS
+778 DRDIAGIEKRRQS
-791 VVMEAKAKPMEML
+791 VVMEAKAKPMEL
-804 VNKVLKE
+804 LTNKLLSA
-811 YGKEFDERDAKLR
+811 YGKEFDERDNRIRNLEPGAVLR
-824 NMDYNTEINLD
+824 YKEED
-835 IPFSGKIGLSD
+835 IVRFEN
-846 KKSQRGLKD
+846 KKAQRGLED
-855 FLKENSD
+855 YLKEY
-862 AIKQF
+862 AEPIKQF
-867 REDVASMDTIP
+867 REEVASMETVP
-878 EDMQKTLDELN
+878 EEVQKTLDKLDK
-889 RIESITGNEV
+889 IESVTGNEKQ
-899 ARKGFLKKLFSES
+899 RKKFLQNFFGSES
-912 YEKDLSWHAKDYAKR
+912 ELTESAKYYASVY
-927 FGYSLKDAFSK
+927 GYSLKKEFSK
-938 PIPISTNI
+938 PVSVNTNI
-946 LLQNG
+946 QLQSG
-951 SMSGMENILNSVRN
+951 SMSGLDGILASVRN
-965 FFSGQNVK
+965 FISGKNVQ
-973 VNMPIA
+973 VNMPVA
-979 PFANPAAKV
+979 PYANLEEKIKA
-988 ESTAKAKG
+988 TAKAKG
-996 LDKPSLIRKFA
+996 LDKPSLIRRYA

-1032 NNSARAASLLHQA
+1032 NNSARAAGLLQQA

-1096 ARETRRVSF
+1096 AREARRVSF

>member
-10 VRIMGIMDG
+10 IRIMGIMDG
-19 SLGKSVA
+19 SLSKSAA
-26 LTKKQLRDI
+26 LTKKQMRDI
-35 AKQATA
+35 AKQAAA
-41 PGISSGKL
+41 PGTLGPIEQL
-49 TNNEKILNAPYNA
+49 TKNEKILNAPYNA
-62 MKKIGKAGAIAMG
+62 MKKIGKAGAVAMG
-75 TISAAALAAGKK
+75 TVSAAALMAGKK

-134 ANALEYMALAGWSVE
+134 ANALEYMALAGWSVN

-191 TNLQRFLDV
+191 ENLQRFLDV
-200 ATMANNK
+200 ATTANNK

-219 IQTGGVFKGLKVDI
+219 IQTGGVFKGLRVDI

-276 KLGVSAFQD
+276 KLGVSAFKD
-285 GKFKGLKQTLTEV
+285 GKFKGLKQTLTDV

-303 GMTEEEQNY
+303 GLTEEEQNF

-348 SLRNANGSLQ
+348 ALRNANGSLQ
-358 QMAATK
+358 EMAATK
-364 MDNLWGDTKILESA
+364 MDNLWGDTKILQSA

-386 NDALNIPLR
+386 SDALNIPLR

-404 VYTSDGF
+404 VYASDGF

-431 FVKPVIKIGEFFVSN
+431 FVKPVIKMGEFFVSN
-446 PEWLTGAVWG
+446 PEWLKGAVFG
-456 FSTLALSLKAVN
+456 FGTLAVGLKAISTAANGITVISELAT
-468 VGAKGIEAFP
+468 VLGGATVLAG
-478 KLIASLTTSLTANPM
+478 TAG
-493 LAAATGIGIL
+493 LAALAAGIVGVSV
-503 ASGLIGLSTAID
+503 AVDT
-515 AYNAKEGKKDL
+515 YKAKEGKKDL
-526 NKRFGD
+526 AKRFGD
-532 MKLSLK
+532 MRLSLK

-544 MEIVGKKTFERL
+544 LEIVGRKTFERL

-564 AVGQYSKEIDRTAES
+564 TVAQYGKDIDRTAES
-579 LQKLQLRLSV
+579 IKKLQLRLSV
-589 NSDFNKEDAEKLG
+589 SSEFNAEDAEKLG
-602 TELESLASGVSN
+602 TELEQLASGVSN

-632 DGDTTGEG
+632 EDSETGES

-675 ITPIEQETINT
+675 IEPFEQETINT
-686 LTKQLLDLKEQAMQ
+686 LTQQILDLKEQVMHT
-700 SENKVKWD
+700 ENKVKWD
-708 LLNNDA
+708 LLHNDA

-727 VNKSSEYAGEMTDN
+727 VNKASEYAGEMTDN

-746 KNSLLHAEKT
+746 KNVLMNTEDA
-756 LKESNEQGLIPGDEG
+756 LKKSNELGLSEGDEG
-771 YYSQSMY
+771 YFSQEMY
-778 DRDVANIQKQRQS
+778 DQTVANVEKQRQDTIL
-791 VVMEAKAKPMEML
+791 KAKTKPIDLLTDKLLSVYEKEFEERDNRIRNMTPLEKLNTTEEML
-804 VNKVLKE
+804 
-811 YGKEFDERDAKLR
+811 
-824 NMDYNTEINLD
+824 
-835 IPFSGKIGLSD
+835 LSFTN
-846 KKSQRGLKD
+846 SNAQRGLKD
-855 FLKENSD
+855 SLKEY
-862 AIKQF
+862 AEPIRKF
-867 REDVASMDTIP
+867 REEVASMENVP
-878 EDMQKTLDELN
+878 EDIQNTLDKLDKL
-889 RIESITGNEV
+889 ESISGDGDAGKN
-899 ARKGFLKKLFSES
+899 FLKKFYGNDKQLSEA
-912 YEKDLSWHAKDYAKR
+912 AKDFALGYGYA
-927 FGYSLKDAFSK
+927 LKKELSK
-938 PIPISTNI
+938 PIPISANI

-951 SMSGMENILNSVRN
+951 SMSGMESVLNSVRN
-965 FFSGQNVK
+965 YFSNQNVK

-979 PFANPAAKV
+979 PYANASEKI
-988 ESTAKAKG
+988 ESTIKSKG

-1052 NPSVGGQQNIS
+1052 NSSVGGQQNIS

-1068 NITGGN
+1068 NISGGN
-1074 ASELKSALSD
+1074 ATELKAALTD
-1084 SYLDFKAMMDRY
+1084 SYADFKAMMDRY

>member
-19 SLGKSVA
+19 SLSKSAA
-26 LTKKQLRDI
+26 LTKKQIRDI
-35 AKQATA
+35 AKQAAA
-41 PGISSGKL
+41 PGTLGPIEQLAK
-49 TNNEKILNAPYNA
+49 NDKILNAPYNA
-62 MKKIGKAGAIAMG
+62 MKKLGKAGVVAMG
-75 TISAAALAAGKK
+75 TISAAALMAGKK

-102 KGTAKATEA
+102 KGTAKASEE

-191 TNLQRFLDV
+191 ENLQRFLDV
-200 ATMANNK
+200 ATTANNK

-219 IQTGGVFKGLKVDI
+219 IQTGGVFKGLNVDI

-276 KLGVSAFQD
+276 KLGVSAFKD
-285 GKFKGLKQTLTEV
+285 GKFKGLKQTLTDV

-303 GMTEEEQNY
+303 GLTEEEQNF

-333 DAVKDGKNEWDGLNE
+333 DATKDGKKEWDSLNE

-364 MDNLWGDTKILESA
+364 MDNLWGDTKILQSA

-386 NDALNIPLR
+386 NDAINIPLR

-404 VYTSDGF
+404 VYASDGF

-418 YPKLKRNAEGFGE
+418 YPKLKRSAEGFGE

-446 PEWLTGAVWG
+446 PEWLTGAVSG
-456 FSTLALSLKAVN
+456 FATLSVLFKGINAVP
-468 VGAKGIEAFP
+468 KGIESIV
-478 KLIASLTTSLTANPM
+478 KLVTTLGANPA
-493 LAAATGIGIL
+493 LAWATGLSLLAGGIIGV
-503 ASGLIGLSTAID
+503 AVAID
-515 AYNAKEGKKDL
+515 KYHAKEGKKDL
-526 NKRFGD
+526 SKRFGD

-538 ELNDVA
+538 ELGDVA

-632 DGDTTGEG
+632 DGDATGEG

-686 LTKQLLDLKEQAMQ
+686 LTQQILDIKEQVMHT
-700 SENKVKWD
+700 ENKVKWD
-708 LLNNDA
+708 LLHNDA

-746 KNSLLHAEKT
+746 KNVLMDTEAA
-756 LKESNEQGLIPGDEG
+756 LKKSNELGLSEGDEG
-771 YYSQSMY
+771 YFSQEMY
-778 DRDVANIQKQRQS
+778 DQAVAKVEKQRRDTILQ
-791 VVMEAKAKPMEML
+791 AKTKPVDML
-804 VNKVLKE
+804 LDKVLST
-811 YGKEFDERDAKLR
+811 YSKEFEDRDTGNR
-824 NMDYNTEINLD
+824 NISVEILPYINQED
-835 IPFSGKIGLSD
+835 MVGLSN
-846 KKSQRGLKD
+846 KTAERGLKD
-855 FLKENSD
+855 FLKENEE

-867 REDVASMDTIP
+867 REEVKNMDEVPGNVRQTLEKLDKVMSVTGEEASKKNYLKNLFGSDAQLS
-878 EDMQKTLDELN
+878 EGAKEFAK
-889 RIESITGNEV
+889 RYGY
-899 ARKGFLKKLFSES
+899 ALKKE
-912 YEKDLSWHAKDYAKR
+912 
-927 FGYSLKDAFSK
+927 FSK
-938 PIPISTNI
+938 PFQISTNI
-946 LLQNG
+946 QLQSG
-951 SMSGMENILNSVRN
+951 SMSGMDSVLSSVRN
-965 FFSGQNVK
+965 YFSNQNVK

-979 PFANPAAKV
+979 PFANPAAKID
-988 ESTAKAKG
+988 STVKAKG

-1052 NPSVGGQQNIS
+1052 NSSVGGQQNIS

-1068 NITGGN
+1068 NISGGN
-1074 ASELKSALSD
+1074 ATELKAALID
-1084 SYLDFKAMMDRY
+1084 SYADFKAMMDRY

>member
-10 VRIMGIMDG
+10 IRIMGIMDG
-19 SLGKSVA
+19 SLGKSLA
-26 LTKKQLRDI
+26 LTKKQMRDI
-35 AKQATA
+35 AKQVSA
-41 PGISSGKL
+41 PGALGLGPIEQL
-49 TNNEKILNAPYNA
+49 TKNEKILNAPYNA
-62 MKKIGKAGAIAMG
+62 MKKIGKAGAVAMG
-75 TISAAALAAGKK
+75 TISAAALMAGKK

-134 ANALEYMALAGWSVE
+134 ANALEYMALAGWSVN

-191 TNLQRFLDV
+191 ENLQRFLDV
-200 ATMANNK
+200 ATTANNK

-219 IQTGGVFKGLKVDI
+219 IQTGGVFKGLRVDI

-276 KLGVSAFQD
+276 KLGVSAFKD
-285 GKFKGLKQTLTEV
+285 GKFKGLKQTLTDV

-303 GMTEEEQNY
+303 GLTEEEQNF

-348 SLRNANGSLQ
+348 ALRNANGSLQ
-358 QMAATK
+358 EMAATK

-386 NDALNIPLR
+386 SDALNVPLR

-404 VYTSDGF
+404 VYASDGF

-431 FVKPVIKIGEFFVSN
+431 FIKPVIKMGEFFVSN

-456 FSTLALSLKAVN
+456 FSALALSLKAVN
-468 VGAKGIEAFP
+468 TGAKGIESIIGFV
-478 KLIASLTTSLTANPM
+478 TTLGANPV
-493 LAAATGIGIL
+493 LAIATGLGLVASGIIGVAAA
-503 ASGLIGLSTAID
+503 ID
-515 AYNAKEGKKDL
+515 TYNAKEGKKDL

-532 MKLSLK
+532 LKLSLK

-564 AVGQYSKEIDRTAES
+564 AVGQYSKDIDRTAES
-579 LQKLQLRLSV
+579 IQKLQLRISV
-589 NSDFNKEDAEKLG
+589 SSDFNPEDAEKLG
-602 TELESLASGVSN
+602 TELEQLASGVSN

-632 DGDTTGEG
+632 EGDATGEG

-686 LTKQLLDLKEQAMQ
+686 LTKQILDLKEQVMQ
-700 SENKVKWD
+700 SENKAKWD

-727 VNKSSEYAGEMTDN
+727 VNKSGEYAKEAADN

-746 KNSLLHAEKT
+746 KNSLMNAEAT
-756 LKESNEQGLIPGDEG
+756 LKKSKELGLTEGQDG
-771 YYSQSMY
+771 YYSQDMY
-778 DRDVANIQKQRQS
+778 DKDVTNIEKQRQN
-791 VVMEAKAKPMEML
+791 VVMEAKAKPIELLTNKLLSSYEKEFAERDNRIRNLEPGDALRYTEDDL
-804 VNKVLKE
+804 VRFQDKKAQGGFEKYLKE
-811 YGKEFDERDAKLR
+811 YAE
-824 NMDYNTEINLD
+824 
-835 IPFSGKIGLSD
+835 P
-846 KKSQRGLKD
+846 
-855 FLKENSD
+855 
-862 AIKQF
+862 IKQF
-867 REDVASMDTIP
+867 RDEVANMESVPDDI
-878 EDMQKTLDELN
+878 QKTLDKLDK
-889 RIESITGNEV
+889 IESVTGDEKKAKKFLQNFFGSERGLSEG
-899 ARKGFLKKLFSES
+899 AKYYAESCGYLLKKE
-912 YEKDLSWHAKDYAKR
+912 
-927 FGYSLKDAFSK
+927 FSK

-951 SMSGMENILNSVRN
+951 SMSGMESVLNSVRN
-965 FFSGQNVK
+965 YFSNQNVK

-979 PFANPAAKV
+979 PYANASEKI
-988 ESTAKAKG
+988 ESTIKSKG

-1063 YSPTI
+1063 YSPVI
-1068 NITGGN
+1068 NISGGN
-1074 ASELKSALSD
+1074 ANELKAALTD
-1084 SYLDFKAMMDRY
+1084 SYADFKAMMDRY

>member
-10 VRIMGIMDG
+10 VRIIGIMDG
-19 SLGKSVA
+19 SLSKSAA
-26 LTKKQLRDI
+26 LTKKQMRDI
-35 AKQATA
+35 AKIAAA
-41 PGISSGKL
+41 PGIPGPMKQL
-49 TNNEKILNAPYNA
+49 ADNEKILNAPYNA
-62 MKKIGKAGAIAMG
+62 MKKIGKAGAVAMG
-75 TISAAALAAGKK
+75 TISAAALMAGKK

-134 ANALEYMALAGWSVE
+134 ANALEYMALAGWSVG

-267 AGQAGKAMK
+267 AGQAGKAMQ
-276 KLGVSAFQD
+276 KLGVSAFEN

-298 RDKLA
+298 RDKLS
-303 GMTEEEQNY
+303 GLTEEEQNY

-348 SLRNANGSLQ
+348 SLRNVNGSLQ

-364 MDNLWGDTKILESA
+364 MDNLWGDTKILQSA
-378 MQDLGIKV
+378 MQDLGIKAS
-386 NDALNIPLR
+386 DAINIPLR

-404 VYTSDGF
+404 VYASDGF

-418 YPKLKRNAEGFGE
+418 YPKLKRGAEGFGE

-446 PEWLTGAVWG
+446 PEWLTGAVTG
-456 FSTLALSLKAVN
+456 FASMAVFMKASNAVP
-468 VGAKGIEAFP
+468 KGIESIVGLVTA
-478 KLIASLTTSLTANPM
+478 LGANPA
-493 LAAATGIGIL
+493 LAWATGLNLLAGGIIGVS
-503 ASGLIGLSTAID
+503 AAID
-515 AYNAKEGKKDL
+515 TYNAKEGKKDL

-538 ELNDVA
+538 ELGDVA

-632 DGDTTGEG
+632 EGDATGEG

-686 LTKQLLDLKEQAMQ
+686 LTQQLLDLKEQAMK
-700 SENKVKWD
+700 SENNAKWR

-727 VNKSSEYAGEMTDN
+727 VNKSGEYAQEMADN
-741 ANELA
+741 ADELA
-746 KNSLLHAEKT
+746 KNALMNAESA
-756 LKESNEQGLIPGDEG
+756 LKKSKELGLSEGQDG

-778 DRDVANIQKQRQS
+778 NSAIAGIEKRRQG
-791 VVMEAKAKPMEML
+791 VVMEAKAKPIEL
-804 VNKVLKE
+804 LTNKILSA
-811 YGKEFDERDAKLR
+811 YGKEFNERDNRIRNLEPGAVLR
-824 NMDYNTEINLD
+824 YDEEDLVRFEN
-835 IPFSGKIGLSD
+835 
-846 KKSQRGLKD
+846 KKAQRGLED
-855 FLKENSD
+855 YLKEY
-862 AIKQF
+862 AEPIKQF
-867 REDVASMDTIP
+867 REEVASMETIP
-878 EDMQKTLDELN
+878 EDVQKTLDKLDK
-889 RIESITGNEV
+889 IESVTGDKKQ
-899 ARKGFLKKLFSES
+899 RKKFLQNFFGSES
-912 YEKDLSWHAKDYAKR
+912 ELTESAKYYASVY
-927 FGYSLKDAFSK
+927 GYSLKKEFSK
-938 PIPISTNI
+938 PIAVNTNI
-946 LLQNG
+946 QLQNG
-951 SMSGMENILNSVRN
+951 SMSGMENIINSVRN

-1032 NNSARAASLLHQA
+1032 NNSARAASLLQQA

-1052 NPSVGGQQNIS
+1052 NPSIGGQQNIS

-1068 NITGGN
+1068 NISGGN
-1074 ASELKSALSD
+1074 ANEIKSVLSD
-1084 SYLDFKAMMDRY
+1084 SYADFKAMMDRY
-1096 ARETRRVSF
+1096 ARETRRTSF

>member
-10 VRIMGIMDG
+10 IRIMGIMDG
-19 SLGKSVA
+19 SLSKSAA
-26 LTKKQLRDI
+26 LTKKQMRDI
-35 AKQATA
+35 AKQAAA
-41 PGISSGKL
+41 PGTLGPIEQL
-49 TNNEKILNAPYNA
+49 TKNEKILNAPYNA
-62 MKKIGKAGAIAMG
+62 MKKIGKAGAVAMG
-75 TISAAALAAGKK
+75 TVSAAALMAGKK

-134 ANALEYMALAGWSVE
+134 ANALEYMALAGWSVN

-191 TNLQRFLDV
+191 ENLQRFLDV
-200 ATMANNK
+200 ATTANNK

-219 IQTGGVFKGLKVDI
+219 IQTGGVFKGLRVDI

-276 KLGVSAFQD
+276 KLGVSAFKD
-285 GKFKGLKQTLTEV
+285 GKFKGLKQTLTDV

-303 GMTEEEQNY
+303 GLTEEEQNF

-348 SLRNANGSLQ
+348 ALRNANGSLQ
-358 QMAATK
+358 EMAATK
-364 MDNLWGDTKILESA
+364 MDNLWGDTKILQSA

-386 NDALNIPLR
+386 SDALNIPLR

-404 VYTSDGF
+404 VYASDGF

-418 YPKLKRNAEGFGE
+418 YPKLK
-431 FVKPVIKIGEFFVSN
+431 FFVSN
-446 PEWLTGAVWG
+446 PEWLKGAVFG
-456 FSTLALSLKAVN
+456 FGTLAVGLKAISTAANGITVISKLAT
-468 VGAKGIEAFP
+468 VLGGATVLAG
-478 KLIASLTTSLTANPM
+478 TAG
-493 LAAATGIGIL
+493 LAALAAGIVGVSV
-503 ASGLIGLSTAID
+503 AVDT
-515 AYNAKEGKKDL
+515 YKAKEGKKDL
-526 NKRFGD
+526 AKRFGD
-532 MKLSLK
+532 MRLSLK

-544 MEIVGKKTFERL
+544 LEIVGRKTFERL

-564 AVGQYSKEIDRTAES
+564 TVAQYGKDIDRTAES
-579 LQKLQLRLSV
+579 IKKLQLRLSV
-589 NSDFNKEDAEKLG
+589 SSEFNAEDAEKLG
-602 TELESLASGVSN
+602 TELEQLASGVSN

-632 DGDTTGEG
+632 EDSETGES

-675 ITPIEQETINT
+675 IEPFEQETINT
-686 LTKQLLDLKEQAMQ
+686 LTQQILDLKEQVMHT
-700 SENKVKWD
+700 ENKVKWD
-708 LLNNDA
+708 LLHNDA

-727 VNKSSEYAGEMTDN
+727 VNKASEYAGEMTDN

-746 KNSLLHAEKT
+746 KNVLMNTEDA
-756 LKESNEQGLIPGDEG
+756 LKKSNELGLSEGDEG
-771 YYSQSMY
+771 YFSQEMY
-778 DRDVANIQKQRQS
+778 DQTVANVEKQRQDTIL
-791 VVMEAKAKPMEML
+791 KAKTKPIDLLTDKLLSVYEKEFEERDNRIRNMTPLEKLNTTEEML
-804 VNKVLKE
+804 
-811 YGKEFDERDAKLR
+811 
-824 NMDYNTEINLD
+824 
-835 IPFSGKIGLSD
+835 LSFTN
-846 KKSQRGLKD
+846 SNAQRGLKD
-855 FLKENSD
+855 SLKEY
-862 AIKQF
+862 AEPIRKF
-867 REDVASMDTIP
+867 REEVASMENVP
-878 EDMQKTLDELN
+878 EDIQNTLDKLDKL
-889 RIESITGNEV
+889 ESISGDGDAGKN
-899 ARKGFLKKLFSES
+899 FLKKFYGNDKQLSEA
-912 YEKDLSWHAKDYAKR
+912 AKDFALGYGYA
-927 FGYSLKDAFSK
+927 LKKELSK
-938 PIPISTNI
+938 PIPISANI

-951 SMSGMENILNSVRN
+951 SMSGMESVLNSVRN
-965 FFSGQNVK
+965 YFSNQNVK

-979 PFANPAAKV
+979 PYANASEKI
-988 ESTAKAKG
+988 ESTIKSKG

-1052 NPSVGGQQNIS
+1052 NSSVGGQQNIS

-1068 NITGGN
+1068 NISGGN
-1074 ASELKSALSD
+1074 ATELKAALTD
-1084 SYLDFKAMMDRY
+1084 SYADFKAMMDRY

>member
-26 LTKKQLRDI
+26 MTKKQMRDI
-35 AKQATA
+35 AKIAAA
-41 PGISSGKL
+41 PGIPSGVQQL
-49 TNNEKILNAPYNA
+49 ANNEKILNAPYKA
-62 MKKIGKAGAIAMG
+62 MKKIGKAGAVAMG
-75 TISAAALAAGKK
+75 TISAAALMAGKK

-102 KGTAKATEA
+102 KGTAKASETE
-111 EFNIAREAAMKYG
+111 FSLAREAALKYG

-200 ATMANNK
+200 ATTANNK

-267 AGQAGKAMK
+267 AGQAGKAMQ
-276 KLGVSAFQD
+276 KLGVSAFEN
-285 GKFKGLKQTLTEV
+285 GKFKGLKQTLTEA

-333 DAVKDGKNEWDGLNE
+333 DAVKDGQKEWDSLNE

-364 MDNLWGDTKILESA
+364 MDNLWGDTKILQSA

-386 NDALNIPLR
+386 SDAINIPLR

-404 VYTSDGF
+404 VYASDGF

-418 YPKLKRNAEGFGE
+418 YPKLKRGAEGFRE

-446 PEWLTGAVWG
+446 PEWLTGAVTG
-456 FSTLALSLKAVN
+456 FATLAVTLKGFLTA
-468 VGAKGIEAFP
+468 AKGATAISE
-478 KLIASLTTSLTANPM
+478 LVITLGANPV
-493 LAAATGIGIL
+493 LAAVTGIGAL
-503 ASGLIGLSTAID
+503 AAGIIGVATAID
-515 AYNAKEGKKDL
+515 TYNAKEGKKDL

-538 ELNDVA
+538 ELGDVA

-632 DGDTTGEG
+632 DGDATGEG

-686 LTKQLLDLKEQAMQ
+686 LTQQLLDLKEQAMK
-700 SENKVKWD
+700 SENNAKWS

-727 VNKSSEYAGEMTDN
+727 VNKSGEYAQEMADN

-746 KNSLLHAEKT
+746 KNAMMSAEAT
-756 LKESNEQGLIPGDEG
+756 LNKSKELGLSEGQDG

-778 DRDVANIQKQRQS
+778 DSAIEEIEKRRQS
-791 VVMEAKAKPMEML
+791 VVMEAKTKPIDL
-804 VNKVLKE
+804 LTNKLLSAYEKEFAERDNRIRNMTPGEKANNTEETLLSFTNSKAQRGLRDSLKE
-811 YGKEFDERDAKLR
+811 YAE
-824 NMDYNTEINLD
+824 
-835 IPFSGKIGLSD
+835 P
-846 KKSQRGLKD
+846 
-855 FLKENSD
+855 
-862 AIKQF
+862 IKQF
-867 REDVASMDTIP
+867 REEVANMESVP
-878 EDMQKTLDELN
+878 EEVQKTLDKLDKL
-889 RIESITGNEV
+889 ESVSGNSN
-899 ARKGFLKKLFSES
+899 AGKNFLKKFYGNEKQLSEA
-912 YEKDLSWHAKDYAKR
+912 AKEFALGYGYA
-927 FGYSLKDAFSK
+927 LKKELSK
-938 PIPISTNI
+938 PISVNTNI
-946 LLQNG
+946 QLQNG

-1019 IGEGGDAEYVIPM
+1019 IGEGGDAEYIIPM
-1032 NNSARAASLLHQA
+1032 NNSARAANLLQQA

-1068 NITGGN
+1068 NISGGN
-1074 ASELKSALSD
+1074 ANEIKSVLSD
-1084 SYLDFKAMMDRY
+1084 SYADFKAMMDRY
-1096 ARETRRVSF
+1096 ARETRRTSF

>member
-10 VRIMGIMDG
+10 IRIMGIMDG
-19 SLGKSVA
+19 SLGKSLA
-26 LTKKQLRDI
+26 LTKKQMRDI
-35 AKQATA
+35 AKQVSA
-41 PGISSGKL
+41 PGALGLGPIEQL
-49 TNNEKILNAPYNA
+49 TKNEKILNAPYNA
-62 MKKIGKAGAIAMG
+62 MKKIGKAGAVAMG
-75 TISAAALAAGKK
+75 TISAAALMAGKK

-134 ANALEYMALAGWSVE
+134 ANALEYMALAGWSVN

-191 TNLQRFLDV
+191 ENLQRFLDV
-200 ATMANNK
+200 ATTANNK

-219 IQTGGVFKGLKVDI
+219 IQTGGVFKGLRVDI

-276 KLGVSAFQD
+276 KLGVSAFKD
-285 GKFKGLKQTLTEV
+285 GKFKGLKQTLTDV

-303 GMTEEEQNY
+303 GLTEEEQNF

-348 SLRNANGSLQ
+348 ALRNANGSLQ
-358 QMAATK
+358 EMAATK

-386 NDALNIPLR
+386 SDALNVPLR

-404 VYTSDGF
+404 VYASDGF

-431 FVKPVIKIGEFFVSN
+431 FIKPVIKMGEFFVSN

-456 FSTLALSLKAVN
+456 FSALALSLKAVN
-468 VGAKGIEAFP
+468 TGAKGIESIIGFV
-478 KLIASLTTSLTANPM
+478 TTLGANPV
-493 LAAATGIGIL
+493 LAIATGLGLVASGIIGVAAA
-503 ASGLIGLSTAID
+503 ID
-515 AYNAKEGKKDL
+515 TYNAKEGKKDL

-564 AVGQYSKEIDRTAES
+564 AVGQYSKDIDRTAES
-579 LQKLQLRLSV
+579 IQKLQLRISV
-589 NSDFNKEDAEKLG
+589 SSDFNPEDAEKLG
-602 TELESLASGVSN
+602 TELEQLASGVSN

-632 DGDTTGEG
+632 EGDATGEG

-686 LTKQLLDLKEQAMQ
+686 LTKQILDLKEQVMQ
-700 SENKVKWD
+700 SENKAKWD

-727 VNKSSEYAGEMTDN
+727 VNKSGEYAKEAADN

-746 KNSLLHAEKT
+746 KNSLMNAEAT
-756 LKESNEQGLIPGDEG
+756 LKKSKELGLTEGQDG
-771 YYSQSMY
+771 YYSQDMY
-778 DRDVANIQKQRQS
+778 DKDVTNIEKQRQN
-791 VVMEAKAKPMEML
+791 VVMEAKAKPIELLTNKLLSSYEKEFAERDNRIRNLEPGDALRYTEDDL
-804 VNKVLKE
+804 VRFQDKKAQGGFEKYLKE
-811 YGKEFDERDAKLR
+811 YAE
-824 NMDYNTEINLD
+824 
-835 IPFSGKIGLSD
+835 P
-846 KKSQRGLKD
+846 
-855 FLKENSD
+855 
-862 AIKQF
+862 IKQF
-867 REDVASMDTIP
+867 RDEVANMESVPDDI
-878 EDMQKTLDELN
+878 QKTLDKLDK
-889 RIESITGNEV
+889 IESVTGDEKKAKKFLQNFFGSERGLSEG
-899 ARKGFLKKLFSES
+899 AKYYAESCGYLLKKE
-912 YEKDLSWHAKDYAKR
+912 
-927 FGYSLKDAFSK
+927 FSK

-951 SMSGMENILNSVRN
+951 SMSGMESVLNSVRN
-965 FFSGQNVK
+965 YFSNQNVK

-979 PFANPAAKV
+979 PYANASEKI
-988 ESTAKAKG
+988 ESTIKSKG

-1052 NPSVGGQQNIS
+1052 NSSVGGQQNIS

-1068 NITGGN
+1068 NISGGN
-1074 ASELKSALSD
+1074 ANELKAALTD
-1084 SYLDFKAMMDRY
+1084 SYADFKAMMDRY

>member
-19 SLGKSVA
+19 SLSKSAA
-26 LTKKQLRDI
+26 LTKKQIRDI
-35 AKQATA
+35 AKQAAA
-41 PGISSGKL
+41 PGTLGPIEQL
-49 TNNEKILNAPYNA
+49 TKNEKILNAPYNA
-62 MKKIGKAGAIAMG
+62 MKKIGKAGAVAMG
-75 TISAAALAAGKK
+75 TISAAALMAGKK

-102 KGTAKATEA
+102 KGTAKASEE

-191 TNLQRFLDV
+191 ENLQRFLDV
-200 ATMANNK
+200 ATTANNK

-219 IQTGGVFKGLKVDI
+219 IQTGGVFKGLNVDI

-276 KLGVSAFQD
+276 KLGVSAFKD
-285 GKFKGLKQTLTEV
+285 GKFKGLKQTLTDV

-303 GMTEEEQNY
+303 GLTEEEQNF

-333 DAVKDGKNEWDGLNE
+333 DATKDGKKEWDSLNE

-358 QMAATK
+358 QMAAAK
-364 MDNLWGDTKILESA
+364 MDNLWGDTKILQSA

-386 NDALNIPLR
+386 NDAINIPLR
-395 DGAKAFTNM
+395 DGTKAFTNM
-404 VYTSDGF
+404 VYASDGF

-431 FVKPVIKIGEFFVSN
+431 FIKPVIKIGEFFVSN
-446 PEWLTGAVWG
+446 PEWLTGAVAG
-456 FSTLALSLKAVN
+456 FSSMAVFMKASN
-468 VGAKGIEAFP
+468 VVPKGIESIVG
-478 KLIASLTTSLTANPM
+478 LVTTLGANPAVAIM
-493 LAAATGIGIL
+493 NGISLLAAGI
-503 ASGLIGLSTAID
+503 IGVAVAVD
-515 AYNAKEGKKDL
+515 KYNAKEGKKDL
-526 NKRFGD
+526 SKRFGD

-544 MEIVGKKTFERL
+544 LEIVGKKTFERL

-564 AVGQYSKEIDRTAES
+564 AVGQYSKDIDKTAES
-579 LQKLQLRLSV
+579 IEKLQLRLSV
-589 NSDFNKEDAEKLG
+589 SSDFNSEDAEKLG

-632 DGDTTGEG
+632 EDSETGES

-686 LTKQLLDLKEQAMQ
+686 LTQQILDLKEQVMQ
-700 SENKVKWD
+700 TENKVKWD

-714 ENAPLTSESFANV
+714 ENAPLTSESFTNV
-727 VNKSSEYAGEMTDN
+727 VNQASEYGGEMTDN

-746 KNSLLHAEKT
+746 KNVLMNAESA
-756 LKESNEQGLIPGDEG
+756 LKKSKELGLSEGDEG
-771 YYSQSMY
+771 YYSQEMY
-778 DRDVANIQKQRQS
+778 DRTASDVEKQRKDTILR
-791 VVMEAKAKPMEML
+791 AKAKPMEVL
-804 VNKVLKE
+804 TNKILSL
-811 YGKEFDERDAKLR
+811 YGKDFEEREER
-824 NMDYNTEINLD
+824 IVN
-835 IPFSGKIGLSD
+835 IPSVTSLLEHKGIERLTQLKD
-846 KKSQRGLKD
+846 PNAQRGLAD

-867 REDVASMDTIP
+867 REEVAGMDHIPDDVQETI
-878 EDMQKTLDELN
+878 DKLN
-889 RIESITGNEV
+889 KIESITPDKKSKDEY
-899 ARKGFLKKLFSES
+899 LQKLFMTDKEFSEAAKWFA
-912 YEKDLSWHAKDYAKR
+912 EKRHYT
-927 FGYSLKDAFSK
+927 LKSELSK
-938 PIPISTNI
+938 PVPISTNI
-946 LLQNG
+946 QLQSG
-951 SMSGMENILNSVRN
+951 SMSGLDGVLASVRN
-965 FFSGQNVK
+965 FLSGRNVQ
-973 VNMPIA
+973 VNMPVA
-979 PFANPAAKV
+979 PYASLEEKIKA
-988 ESTAKAKG
+988 TAKAKG
-996 LDKPSLIRKFA
+996 LDKPSLIRRYA

-1032 NNSARAASLLHQA
+1032 NNSARAAGLLQQA

-1096 ARETRRVSF
+1096 AREARRVSF

>member
-10 VRIMGIMDG
+10 IRIMGIMDG
-19 SLGKSVA
+19 SLSKSAA
-26 LTKKQLRDI
+26 LTKKQMRDI
-35 AKQATA
+35 AKIAAA
-41 PGISSGKL
+41 PGIPGPMKQL
-49 TNNEKILNAPYNA
+49 ADNEKILNAPYNA
-62 MKKIGKAGAIAMG
+62 MKKIGKAGAVAMG
-75 TISAAALAAGKK
+75 TISAAALMAGKE

-134 ANALEYMALAGWSVE
+134 ANALEYMALAGWNVDE
-149 DSVKALPSVLKLS
+149 SVKALPSVLKLS

-191 TNLQRFLDV
+191 ENLQRFLDV

-219 IQTGGVFKGLKVDI
+219 IQTGGVFKGLRVDI

-267 AGQAGKAMK
+267 AGQAGKAMQ
-276 KLGVSAFQD
+276 KLGVSAFEN

-298 RDKLA
+298 RDKLS
-303 GMTEEEQNY
+303 GLTEEQQNY

-364 MDNLWGDTKILESA
+364 MDNLWGDTKILQSA

-386 NDALNIPLR
+386 SDAINIPLR

-404 VYTSDGF
+404 VYASDGF

-418 YPKLKRNAEGFGE
+418 YPKLKRGAEGFGE
-431 FVKPVIKIGEFFVSN
+431 FVKPVLKIGEFFVSN

-456 FSTLALSLKAVN
+456 FSTLAVTLKGFLTA
-468 VGAKGIEAFP
+468 AKGATAISE
-478 KLIASLTTSLTANPM
+478 LVITLGANPV
-493 LAAATGIGIL
+493 LAAVTGLGLL
-503 ASGLIGLSTAID
+503 AGGVVGVATAID
-515 AYNAKEGKKDL
+515 KYNAKEGKKDL
-526 NKRFGD
+526 SKRFGD

-538 ELNDVA
+538 ELGDVA

-632 DGDTTGEG
+632 EGDATGEG

-645 DGMYTSIRGD
+645 DGMYTSIRGK

-686 LTKQLLDLKEQAMQ
+686 LTQQLLDLKEQVMQ
-700 SENKVKWD
+700 SENKAKWD
-708 LLNNDA
+708 LLNSDA

-727 VNKSSEYAGEMTDN
+727 VNKAGEYAGEMADN
-741 ANELA
+741 ADELA
-746 KNSLLHAEKT
+746 KNTLLHAEAALKT
-756 LKESNEQGLIPGDEG
+756 SNEQGLVPGDEG
-771 YYSQSMY
+771 YFNQAMY
-778 DRDVANIQKQRQS
+778 DRTVADVKKKKQN
-791 VVMEAKAKPMEML
+791 VVMEAKAKPIEL
-804 VNKVLKE
+804 LTNKLLSAYEKEFAERDNRIRNMTPGEKANNTEETLLSFTNSKAQRGLRDSLKE
-811 YGKEFDERDAKLR
+811 YAE
-824 NMDYNTEINLD
+824 
-835 IPFSGKIGLSD
+835 P
-846 KKSQRGLKD
+846 
-855 FLKENSD
+855 
-862 AIKQF
+862 IKQF
-867 REDVASMDTIP
+867 REEVANMESIP
-878 EDMQKTLDELN
+878 EEVQKTLDKLDKL
-889 RIESITGNEV
+889 ESVSGNSN
-899 ARKGFLKKLFSES
+899 AGKSFLKKFYGNEKQLSEA
-912 YEKDLSWHAKDYAKR
+912 AKEFALGYGYA
-927 FGYSLKDAFSK
+927 LKKELSK

-979 PFANPAAKV
+979 PFSNPAAKV

-1007 VGGRVNGPTNAL
+1007 IGGRVNGPTNAL

-1032 NNSARAASLLHQA
+1032 NNSARAASLLQQA

-1068 NITGGN
+1068 NISGGN
-1074 ASELKSALSD
+1074 ASEIKSALSD
-1084 SYLDFKAMMDRY
+1084 SYADFKAMMDRY
-1096 ARETRRVSF
+1096 ARETRRTSF

>member
-19 SLGKSVA
+19 SLSKSAA
-26 LTKKQLRDI
+26 LTKKQMRDI
-35 AKQATA
+35 AKIAAA
-41 PGISSGKL
+41 PGIPGPMKQL
-49 TNNEKILNAPYNA
+49 ADNEKILNAPYNA
-62 MKKIGKAGAIAMG
+62 MKKIGKAGAVAMG
-75 TISAAALAAGKK
+75 TISAAALMAGKK

-102 KGTAKATEA
+102 KGTAKASEA
-111 EFNIAREAAMKYG
+111 EFNLAREAAMKYG

-134 ANALEYMALAGWSVE
+134 ANALEYMALAGWNVDE
-149 DSVKALPSVLKLS
+149 SVKALPSILKLS

-219 IQTGGVFKGLKVDI
+219 IQTGGVFKGLRVDI

-267 AGQAGKAMK
+267 AGQAGKAMQ
-276 KLGVSAFQD
+276 KLGVSAFEN

-298 RDKLA
+298 RDKLS
-303 GMTEEEQNY
+303 GLTEEEQNY

-348 SLRNANGSLQ
+348 SLRNVNGSLQ

-364 MDNLWGDTKILESA
+364 MDNLWGDTKILQSA
-378 MQDLGIKV
+378 MQDLGIKAS
-386 NDALNIPLR
+386 DAINIPLR
-395 DGAKAFTNM
+395 DGAKEFTNM
-404 VYTSDGF
+404 VYASDEF

-418 YPKLKRNAEGFGE
+418 YPKLKRGAEGFGE
-431 FVKPVIKIGEFFVSN
+431 FVEPVLKIGEFFVSN
-446 PEWLTGAVWG
+446 PEWLTGAVTG
-456 FSTLALSLKAVN
+456 FASMAVFMKASN
-468 VGAKGIEAFP
+468 VVPKGIESIA
-478 KLIASLTTSLTANPM
+478 KLVTTLGANPV
-493 LAAATGIGIL
+493 LAWATGLSLLAGGIIGV
-503 ASGLIGLSTAID
+503 ARAVD

-538 ELNDVA
+538 ELGDVA

-623 HFSIRGLFG
+623 HFSVRGLFG
-632 DGDTTGEG
+632 EGDATGEG

-686 LTKQLLDLKEQAMQ
+686 LTQQLLDLKEQAMQ
-700 SENKVKWD
+700 SENKAKWN

-727 VNKSSEYAGEMTDN
+727 VNKSGEYAKEMADN
-741 ANELA
+741 ADELA
-746 KNSLLHAEKT
+746 KNALMNAEAT
-756 LKESNEQGLIPGDEG
+756 LKKSKELGLSEGQDG

-778 DRDVANIQKQRQS
+778 DKAVSSINKQRQN
-791 VVMEAKAKPMEML
+791 VVMEAKAKPIEL
-804 VNKVLKE
+804 LTNKILSA
-811 YGKEFDERDAKLR
+811 YGKEFNERDNRIRNLEPGAVLR
-824 NMDYNTEINLD
+824 YDEEDLVRFEN
-835 IPFSGKIGLSD
+835 
-846 KKSQRGLKD
+846 KKAQRGLED
-855 FLKENSD
+855 YLKEY
-862 AIKQF
+862 AEPIKQF
-867 REDVASMDTIP
+867 REEVASMETIP
-878 EDMQKTLDELN
+878 EDVQKTLDKLDK
-889 RIESITGNEV
+889 IESV
-899 ARKGFLKKLFSES
+899 AGDKKQRKKFLQNFFGSES
-912 YEKDLSWHAKDYAKR
+912 ELTESAKYYASVY
-927 FGYSLKDAFSK
+927 GYSLKKEFSK
-938 PIPISTNI
+938 PIAVNTNI
-946 LLQNG
+946 QLQNG
-951 SMSGMENILNSVRN
+951 SMSGMESIINSVRN

-1007 VGGRVNGPTNAL
+1007 IGGRVNGPTNAL

-1032 NNSARAASLLHQA
+1032 NNSARAASLLQQA

-1068 NITGGN
+1068 NISGGN
-1074 ASELKSALSD
+1074 ANEIKSVLSD
-1084 SYLDFKAMMDRY
+1084 SYADFKAMMDRY
-1096 ARETRRVSF
+1096 ARETRRTSF

>member
-10 VRIMGIMDG
+10 IRIMGIMDG
-19 SLGKSVA
+19 SLGKSLA
-26 LTKKQLRDI
+26 LTKKQMRDI
-35 AKQATA
+35 AKQVSA
-41 PGISSGKL
+41 PGALGLGTMEQLAK
-49 TNNEKILNAPYNA
+49 NEKILNAPYNA
-62 MKKIGKAGAIAMG
+62 MKKIGKAGAVAMG
-75 TISAAALAAGKK
+75 TISAAALMAGKK

-134 ANALEYMALAGWSVE
+134 ANALEYMALAGWNVDE
-149 DSVKALPSVLKLS
+149 SVKALPSVLKLS

-191 TNLQRFLDV
+191 ENLQRFLDV

-267 AGQAGKAMK
+267 AGQAGKAMQ
-276 KLGVSAFQD
+276 KLGVSAFEN

-298 RDKLA
+298 RDKLS
-303 GMTEEEQNY
+303 GLTEEQQNY

-364 MDNLWGDTKILESA
+364 MDNLWGDTKILQSA

-386 NDALNIPLR
+386 SDAINIPLR

-404 VYTSDGF
+404 IYASDGF

-418 YPKLKRNAEGFGE
+418 YPKLKRGAEGFGE

-446 PEWLTGAVWG
+446 PQWLTGAVTG
-456 FSTLALSLKAVN
+456 FSALAVSLKAIN
-468 VGAKGIEAFP
+468 VGAKGIEGFS
-478 KLIASLTTSLTANPM
+478 KLMALLGANPV
-493 LAAATGIGIL
+493 LATATGIAALAAGI
-503 ASGLIGLSTAID
+503 IGVSAAID
-515 AYNAKEGKKDL
+515 TYNAKEGKKDL

-538 ELNDVA
+538 ELGDVA

-564 AVGQYSKEIDRTAES
+564 TVGQYSKEIDRTAES

-632 DGDTTGEG
+632 EGDATGEG

-686 LTKQLLDLKEQAMQ
+686 LTQQLLDLKEQAMQ
-700 SENKVKWD
+700 SENNAKWS

-727 VNKSSEYAGEMTDN
+727 VNKSGEYAKEMADN
-741 ANELA
+741 ADELA
-746 KNSLLHAEKT
+746 KNSLMNAESA
-756 LKESNEQGLIPGDEG
+756 LKKSKELGLSEG
-771 YYSQSMY
+771 QDGYFSQSMY
-778 DRDVANIQKQRQS
+778 DSAIAGIEKKRQS
-791 VVMEAKAKPMEML
+791 VVMEAKAKPIEL
-804 VNKVLKE
+804 LTNKILSA
-811 YGKEFDERDAKLR
+811 YGKEFDERDNRIRNLEPGAVLR
-824 NMDYNTEINLD
+824 YNEED
-835 IPFSGKIGLSD
+835 IVRFEN
-846 KKSQRGLKD
+846 KKAQRGLED
-855 FLKENSD
+855 YLKEY
-862 AIKQF
+862 AEPIKQF
-867 REDVASMDTIP
+867 REEVASMETVP
-878 EDMQKTLDELN
+878 EDVQKTLDKLDK
-889 RIESITGNEV
+889 IESVTGDKKQ
-899 ARKGFLKKLFSES
+899 RKKFLQNFFGSES
-912 YEKDLSWHAKDYAKR
+912 ELTESAKYYASVY
-927 FGYSLKDAFSK
+927 GYSLKKEFSK
-938 PIPISTNI
+938 PVAVNTNI
-946 LLQNG
+946 QLQNG

-1032 NNSARAASLLHQA
+1032 NNSARAANLLQQA

-1063 YSPTI
+1063 YSPII
-1068 NITGGN
+1068 NISGGN
-1074 ASELKSALSD
+1074 ASEIKSVLSD
-1084 SYLDFKAMMDRY
+1084 SYADFKAMMDRY
-1096 ARETRRVSF
+1096 ARETRRTSF

>member
-19 SLGKSVA
+19 SLSKSAA
-26 LTKKQLRDI
+26 LTKKQMRDI
-35 AKQATA
+35 AKIAAA
-41 PGISSGKL
+41 PGIPGPMKQL
-49 TNNEKILNAPYNA
+49 ADNEKILNAPYNA
-62 MKKIGKAGAIAMG
+62 MKKIGKAGAVAMG
-75 TISAAALAAGKK
+75 TISAAALMAGKK

-102 KGTAKATEA
+102 KGTAKASEA
-111 EFNIAREAAMKYG
+111 EFNLAREAAMKYG

-134 ANALEYMALAGWSVE
+134 ANALEYMALAGWSVD
-149 DSVKALPSVLKLS
+149 DSVKALPSVLRLA

-191 TNLQRFLDV
+191 ENLQRFLDV

-219 IQTGGVFKGLKVDI
+219 IQTGGVFKGLRVDI

-267 AGQAGKAMK
+267 AGQAGKAMQ
-276 KLGVSAFQD
+276 KLGVSAFEN

-333 DAVKDGKNEWDGLNE
+333 DAVKDGQKEWDSLNE

-364 MDNLWGDTKILESA
+364 MDNLWGDTKILQSA
-378 MQDLGIKV
+378 MQDLGIKAS
-386 NDALNIPLR
+386 DAINIPLR

-404 VYTSDGF
+404 VYASDGF

-418 YPKLKRNAEGFGE
+418 YPKLKRGAEGFGE
-431 FVKPVIKIGEFFVSN
+431 FVEPVLKIGEFFVSN
-446 PEWLTGAVWG
+446 PEWLTGAVTG
-456 FSTLALSLKAVN
+456 FASMAVFMKASNAVP
-468 VGAKGIEAFP
+468 KGIESIVGLVTA
-478 KLIASLTTSLTANPM
+478 LGANPA
-493 LAAATGIGIL
+493 LAWATGLSLLAGGIIGV
-503 ASGLIGLSTAID
+503 ARAVD

-538 ELNDVA
+538 ELGDVA

-589 NSDFNKEDAEKLG
+589 NSDFNKEDADKLG

-632 DGDTTGEG
+632 EGDATGEG

-686 LTKQLLDLKEQAMQ
+686 LTQQLLDLKEQAMQ
-700 SENKVKWD
+700 SENNAKWS

-727 VNKSSEYAGEMTDN
+727 VNKSGEYAKEMADN
-741 ANELA
+741 ADELA
-746 KNSLLHAEKT
+746 KNALMNAESA
-756 LKESNEQGLIPGDEG
+756 LKKSKELGLSEGQDG

-778 DRDVANIQKQRQS
+778 NSAIADIEKRRQG
-791 VVMEAKAKPMEML
+791 VVMGAKAKPIEL
-804 VNKVLKE
+804 LTNKILSA
-811 YGKEFDERDAKLR
+811 YGKEFNERDNRIRNLEPGAVLR
-824 NMDYNTEINLD
+824 YDEEDLVRFEN
-835 IPFSGKIGLSD
+835 
-846 KKSQRGLKD
+846 KKAQRGLED
-855 FLKENSD
+855 YLKEY
-862 AIKQF
+862 AEPIKQF
-867 REDVASMDTIP
+867 REEVASMETIP
-878 EDMQKTLDELN
+878 EDVQKTLDKLDK
-889 RIESITGNEV
+889 IESVTGDKKQ
-899 ARKGFLKKLFSES
+899 RKKFLQNFFGSES
-912 YEKDLSWHAKDYAKR
+912 ELTESAKYYASVY
-927 FGYSLKDAFSK
+927 GYSLKKEFSK
-938 PIPISTNI
+938 PISVNTNI
-946 LLQNG
+946 QLQNG

-979 PFANPAAKV
+979 PFSNPAAKV

-1032 NNSARAASLLHQA
+1032 NNSARAASLLQQA

-1052 NPSVGGQQNIS
+1052 NPSIGGQQNIS

-1068 NITGGN
+1068 NISGGN
-1074 ASELKSALSD
+1074 ANEIKSVLSD
-1084 SYLDFKAMMDRY
+1084 SYADFKAMMDRY
-1096 ARETRRVSF
+1096 ARETRRTSF

>member
-10 VRIMGIMDG
+10 IRIMGIMDG
-19 SLGKSVA
+19 SLGKSLA
-26 LTKKQLRDI
+26 LTKKQMRDI
-35 AKQATA
+35 AKQVSA
-41 PGISSGKL
+41 PGALGLGTMEQLAK
-49 TNNEKILNAPYNA
+49 NEKILNAPYNA
-62 MKKIGKAGAIAMG
+62 MKKIGKAGAVAMG
-75 TISAAALAAGKK
+75 TISAAALMAGKK

-134 ANALEYMALAGWSVE
+134 ANALEYMALAGWSVG

-191 TNLQRFLDV
+191 ENLQRFLDV
-200 ATMANNK
+200 ATTANNK

-267 AGQAGKAMK
+267 AGQAGKAMQ
-276 KLGVSAFQD
+276 KLGVSAFEN

-333 DAVKDGKNEWDGLNE
+333 DAVKDGQKEWDSLNE

-364 MDNLWGDTKILESA
+364 MDNLWGDTKILQSA

-386 NDALNIPLR
+386 SDAINIPLR
-395 DGAKAFTNM
+395 DGAKEFTNM
-404 VYTSDGF
+404 VYASDEF

-418 YPKLKRNAEGFGE
+418 YPKLKRGAEGFGE

-446 PEWLTGAVWG
+446 PEWLTGAVTG
-456 FSTLALSLKAVN
+456 FASMAVFMKASNAVP
-468 VGAKGIEAFP
+468 KGIESIVGLVTA
-478 KLIASLTTSLTANPM
+478 LGANPA
-493 LAAATGIGIL
+493 LAWATGLSFLAGGIIGV
-503 ASGLIGLSTAID
+503 ATAID
-515 AYNAKEGKKDL
+515 TYNAKEGKKDL

-538 ELNDVA
+538 ELGDVA

-632 DGDTTGEG
+632 EGDATGEG

-686 LTKQLLDLKEQAMQ
+686 LTQQLLDLKEQAMQ
-700 SENKVKWD
+700 SENNAKWN

-727 VNKSSEYAGEMTDN
+727 VNKSGEYAKEMADN
-741 ANELA
+741 ADELA
-746 KNSLLHAEKT
+746 KNAMMNAEAT
-756 LKESNEQGLIPGDEG
+756 LKKSKELGLSEGQDG

-778 DRDVANIQKQRQS
+778 DSAIAGIEKRRQS
-791 VVMEAKAKPMEML
+791 VVMEAKAKPIEL
-804 VNKVLKE
+804 LTNKILSA
-811 YGKEFDERDAKLR
+811 YGKEFDERDNRIRNLEPGAVLR
-824 NMDYNTEINLD
+824 YNEED
-835 IPFSGKIGLSD
+835 IVRFEN
-846 KKSQRGLKD
+846 KKAQRGLED
-855 FLKENSD
+855 YLKEY
-862 AIKQF
+862 AEPIKQF
-867 REDVASMDTIP
+867 REEVASMETVP
-878 EDMQKTLDELN
+878 EDVQKTLDKLDK
-889 RIESITGNEV
+889 IESVTGDKKQ
-899 ARKGFLKKLFSES
+899 RKKFLQNFFGSES
-912 YEKDLSWHAKDYAKR
+912 ELTESAKYYASVY
-927 FGYSLKDAFSK
+927 GYSLKKEFSK
-938 PIPISTNI
+938 PISVNTNI
-946 LLQNG
+946 QLQNG
-951 SMSGMENILNSVRN
+951 SMSGMESIINSVRN

-1032 NNSARAASLLHQA
+1032 NNSARAASLLQQA

-1068 NITGGN
+1068 NISGGN
-1074 ASELKSALSD
+1074 ANEIKSVLSD
-1084 SYLDFKAMMDRY
+1084 SYADFKAMMDRY
-1096 ARETRRVSF
+1096 ARETRRTSF

>member
-19 SLGKSVA
+19 SLSKSAA
-26 LTKKQLRDI
+26 LTKKQIRDI
-35 AKQATA
+35 AKQAAA
-41 PGISSGKL
+41 PGTLGPIEQLAK
-49 TNNEKILNAPYNA
+49 NDKILNAPYNA
-62 MKKIGKAGAIAMG
+62 MKKIGKAGVVAMG
-75 TISAAALAAGKK
+75 TISAAALMAGKK

-102 KGTAKATEA
+102 KGTAKASEE

-134 ANALEYMALAGWSVE
+134 ANALEYMALAGWSVN

-191 TNLQRFLDV
+191 ENLQRFLDV
-200 ATMANNK
+200 ATTANNK

-219 IQTGGVFKGLKVDI
+219 IQTGGVFKGLNVDI

-276 KLGVSAFQD
+276 KLGVSAFKD
-285 GKFKGLKQTLTEV
+285 GKFKGLKQTLTDV

-303 GMTEEEQNY
+303 GLTEEEQNF

-333 DAVKDGKNEWDGLNE
+333 DATKDGKKEWDSLNE

-364 MDNLWGDTKILESA
+364 MDNLWGDTKILQSA

-386 NDALNIPLR
+386 NDAINIPLR

-404 VYTSDGF
+404 VYASDGF

-431 FVKPVIKIGEFFVSN
+431 FVKPVIKMGEFFVSN
-446 PEWLTGAVWG
+446 PEWLTGAVSG
-456 FSTLALSLKAVN
+456 FGILAVSLKAIN
-468 VGAKGIEAFP
+468 VGAKGIESISGFVA
-478 KLIASLTTSLTANPM
+478 TMGANPM
-493 LAAATGIGIL
+493 LAAATVLGL
-503 ASGLIGLSTAID
+503 FVSGMIGLSTAID
-515 AYNAKEGKKDL
+515 TYNAKEGKKDL
-526 NKRFGD
+526 SKRFGD

-538 ELNDVA
+538 ELGDVA
-544 MEIVGKKTFERL
+544 MEIVGRKTFERL

-564 AVGQYSKEIDRTAES
+564 AVAQYGKDIDRTAES
-579 LQKLQLRLSV
+579 IKKLQLRLSV
-589 NSDFNKEDAEKLG
+589 SSDFNPEDAEKLG

-632 DGDTTGEG
+632 EDSETGEN

-686 LTKQLLDLKEQAMQ
+686 LTQQILDLKEQVMQ
-700 SENKVKWD
+700 TENKVKWD

-714 ENAPLTSESFANV
+714 ENAPLTSESFTNV
-727 VNKSSEYAGEMTDN
+727 VNQASEYGGEMTDN

-746 KNSLLHAEKT
+746 KNVLMNAESA
-756 LKESNEQGLIPGDEG
+756 LKKSKELGLSEGDEG
-771 YYSQSMY
+771 YYSQEMY
-778 DRDVANIQKQRQS
+778 DRTASDVEKQRKDTILR
-791 VVMEAKAKPMEML
+791 AKAKPMEVL
-804 VNKVLKE
+804 TNKILSL
-811 YGKEFDERDAKLR
+811 YGKDFEEREER
-824 NMDYNTEINLD
+824 IVN
-835 IPFSGKIGLSD
+835 IPSVTSLLEHKGIERLTQLKD
-846 KKSQRGLKD
+846 PNAQRGLAD

-867 REDVASMDTIP
+867 REEVAGMDHIPDDVQETI
-878 EDMQKTLDELN
+878 DKLN
-889 RIESITGNEV
+889 KIESITPDKKSKDEY
-899 ARKGFLKKLFSES
+899 LQKLFMTDKEFSEAAKWFA
-912 YEKDLSWHAKDYAKR
+912 EKRHYT
-927 FGYSLKDAFSK
+927 LKSELSK
-938 PIPISTNI
+938 PVPISTNI
-946 LLQNG
+946 QLQSG
-951 SMSGMENILNSVRN
+951 SMSGLDGILTSVRN
-965 FFSGQNVK
+965 FLSGRNVQ
-973 VNMPIA
+973 VNMPVA
-979 PFANPAAKV
+979 PYASLEEKIKA
-988 ESTAKAKG
+988 TAKAKG
-996 LDKPSLIRKFA
+996 LDKPSLIRRYA

-1032 NNSARAASLLHQA
+1032 NNSSRAAGLLQQA

-1052 NPSVGGQQNIS
+1052 NPSVGGQQNIN

-1096 ARETRRVSF
+1096 AREARRVSF

>member
-19 SLGKSVA
+19 SLSKSAA
-26 LTKKQLRDI
+26 LTKKQMRDI
-35 AKQATA
+35 AKQAAA
-41 PGISSGKL
+41 PGTLGPIEQFTK
-49 TNNEKILNAPYNA
+49 NEKILNAPYKA
-62 MKKIGKAGAIAMG
+62 MKKIGKAGVVAMG
-75 TISAAALAAGKK
+75 TISAAALMAGKK

-102 KGTAKATEA
+102 KGTAKASEE

-134 ANALEYMALAGWSVE
+134 ANALEYMALAGWSVN

-191 TNLQRFLDV
+191 ENLQRFLDV
-200 ATMANNK
+200 ATTANNK

-219 IQTGGVFKGLKVDI
+219 IQTGGVFKGLNVDI

-276 KLGVSAFQD
+276 KLGVSAFKD
-285 GKFKGLKQTLTEV
+285 GKFKGLKQTLTDV

-303 GMTEEEQNY
+303 GMTEEEQNF

-333 DAVKDGKNEWDGLNE
+333 DATKDGKKEWDSLNE
-348 SLRNANGSLQ
+348 ALRNANGSLQ
-358 QMAATK
+358 EMAATK

-386 NDALNIPLR
+386 SDALNVPLR

-404 VYTSDGF
+404 VYASDGF

-431 FVKPVIKIGEFFVSN
+431 FVKPVIKMGEFFVSN
-446 PEWLTGAVWG
+446 PEWLTGAVSG
-456 FSTLALSLKAVN
+456 FATLAVGLKAISTAANGITVISKLAT
-468 VGAKGIEAFP
+468 VLGGATVLAG
-478 KLIASLTTSLTANPM
+478 TAG
-493 LAAATGIGIL
+493 LAALAAGIVGVSV
-503 ASGLIGLSTAID
+503 AVDT
-515 AYNAKEGKKDL
+515 YKAKEGKKDL
-526 NKRFGD
+526 AKRFGD
-532 MKLSLK
+532 MRLSLK

-544 MEIVGKKTFERL
+544 LEIVGRKTFERL

-564 AVGQYSKEIDRTAES
+564 AVAQYGKDIDRTAES
-579 LQKLQLRLSV
+579 IKKLQLRLSV
-589 NSDFNKEDAEKLG
+589 SSDFNAEDAEKLG
-602 TELESLASGVSN
+602 TELEQLASGVSN

-632 DGDTTGEG
+632 EDSETGES

-675 ITPIEQETINT
+675 IEPFEQETINT
-686 LTKQLLDLKEQAMQ
+686 LTQQILDLKEQVMQ
-700 SENKVKWD
+700 TENKVKWD
-708 LLNNDA
+708 LLHNDA

-727 VNKSSEYAGEMTDN
+727 VNKASEYGGEMTDN

-746 KNSLLHAEKT
+746 KNVLLNTEMA
-756 LKESNEQGLIPGDEG
+756 LKKSNELGLSEGDEG
-771 YYSQSMY
+771 YFSQEMY
-778 DRDVANIQKQRQS
+778 DQTVANVEKQRQDTIL
-791 VVMEAKAKPMEML
+791 KAKTKPIDLLTDKLLSVYEKEFEERDNRIRNMTPLEKLNTTEEML
-804 VNKVLKE
+804 
-811 YGKEFDERDAKLR
+811 
-824 NMDYNTEINLD
+824 
-835 IPFSGKIGLSD
+835 LSFTN
-846 KKSQRGLKD
+846 SNAQRGLKD
-855 FLKENSD
+855 SLKEYAEPIRKFREEVASMENVPEDIQNTLDKLDKLESVSGNSD
-862 AIKQF
+862 AGK
-867 REDVASMDTIP
+867 
-878 EDMQKTLDELN
+878 N
-889 RIESITGNEV
+889 
-899 ARKGFLKKLFSES
+899 FLKKFYGNEKQLSEAARDFALG
-912 YEKDLSWHAKDYAKR
+912 YGYA
-927 FGYSLKDAFSK
+927 LKKELSK
-938 PIPISTNI
+938 PISVNTNI
-946 LLQNG
+946 QLQSG
-951 SMSGMENILNSVRN
+951 SMSGMNSVLDSVRN
-965 FFSGQNVK
+965 YFSNQNVK

-979 PFANPAAKV
+979 PYANASEKI
-988 ESTAKAKG
+988 ESTIKSKG

-1052 NPSVGGQQNIS
+1052 NHSVGGQQNIS

-1068 NITGGN
+1068 NISGGN
-1074 ASELKSALSD
+1074 ANELKAALTD
-1084 SYLDFKAMMDRY
+1084 SYADFKAMMDRY

>member
-19 SLGKSVA
+19 SLSKSAA
-26 LTKKQLRDI
+26 LTKKQMRDI
-35 AKQATA
+35 AKQAAA
-41 PGISSGKL
+41 PGTLGPIEQFTK
-49 TNNEKILNAPYNA
+49 NEKILNAPYKA
-62 MKKIGKAGAIAMG
+62 MKKIGKAGVVAMG
-75 TISAAALAAGKK
+75 TISAAALMAGKK

-102 KGTAKATEA
+102 KGTAKASEE

-134 ANALEYMALAGWSVE
+134 ANALEYMALAGWSVN

-191 TNLQRFLDV
+191 ENLQRFLDV
-200 ATMANNK
+200 ATTANNK

-219 IQTGGVFKGLKVDI
+219 IQTGGVFKGLNVDI

-276 KLGVSAFQD
+276 KLGVSAFKD
-285 GKFKGLKQTLTEV
+285 GKFKGLKQTLTDV

-303 GMTEEEQNY
+303 GMTEEEQNF

-333 DAVKDGKNEWDGLNE
+333 DATKDGKKEWDSLNE
-348 SLRNANGSLQ
+348 ALRNANGSLQ
-358 QMAATK
+358 EMAATK

-386 NDALNIPLR
+386 SDALNVPLR

-404 VYTSDGF
+404 VYASDGF

-431 FVKPVIKIGEFFVSN
+431 FVKPVIKMGEFFVSN
-446 PEWLTGAVWG
+446 PEWLTGAVSG
-456 FSTLALSLKAVN
+456 FATLAVGLKAISTAANGITVISKLAT
-468 VGAKGIEAFP
+468 VLGGATVLAG
-478 KLIASLTTSLTANPM
+478 TAG
-493 LAAATGIGIL
+493 LAALAAGIVGVSV
-503 ASGLIGLSTAID
+503 AVDT
-515 AYNAKEGKKDL
+515 YKAKEGKKDL
-526 NKRFGD
+526 AKRFGD
-532 MKLSLK
+532 MRLSLK

-544 MEIVGKKTFERL
+544 LEIVGRKTFERL

-564 AVGQYSKEIDRTAES
+564 AVAQYGKDIDRTAES
-579 LQKLQLRLSV
+579 IKKLQLRLSV
-589 NSDFNKEDAEKLG
+589 SSDFNAEDAEKLG
-602 TELESLASGVSN
+602 TELEQLASGVSN

-632 DGDTTGEG
+632 EDSETGES

-675 ITPIEQETINT
+675 IEPFEQETINT
-686 LTKQLLDLKEQAMQ
+686 LTQQILDLKEQVMQ
-700 SENKVKWD
+700 TENKVKWD
-708 LLNNDA
+708 LLHNDA

-727 VNKSSEYAGEMTDN
+727 VNKASEYGGEMTDN

-746 KNSLLHAEKT
+746 KNVLLNTEMA
-756 LKESNEQGLIPGDEG
+756 LKKSNELGLSEGDEG
-771 YYSQSMY
+771 YFSQEMY
-778 DRDVANIQKQRQS
+778 DQVVANAEKQRQDTIL
-791 VVMEAKAKPMEML
+791 KAKTKPIDLLTDKLLSVYEKEFEERDNRIRNMTPLEKLNTTEEML
-804 VNKVLKE
+804 
-811 YGKEFDERDAKLR
+811 
-824 NMDYNTEINLD
+824 
-835 IPFSGKIGLSD
+835 LSFTN
-846 KKSQRGLKD
+846 SNAQRGLKD
-855 FLKENSD
+855 SLKEYAEPIRKFREEVASMENVPEDIQNTLDKLDKLESVSGNSD
-862 AIKQF
+862 AGK
-867 REDVASMDTIP
+867 
-878 EDMQKTLDELN
+878 N
-889 RIESITGNEV
+889 
-899 ARKGFLKKLFSES
+899 FLKKFYGNEKQLSEAARDFALG
-912 YEKDLSWHAKDYAKR
+912 YGYA
-927 FGYSLKDAFSK
+927 LKKELSK
-938 PIPISTNI
+938 PISVNTNI
-946 LLQNG
+946 QLQSG
-951 SMSGMENILNSVRN
+951 SMSGMNSVLDSVRN
-965 FFSGQNVK
+965 YFSNQNVK

-979 PFANPAAKV
+979 PYANASEKI
-988 ESTAKAKG
+988 ESTIKSKG

-1052 NPSVGGQQNIS
+1052 NSSVGGQQNIS

-1068 NITGGN
+1068 NISGGN
-1074 ASELKSALSD
+1074 ATELKAALTD
-1084 SYLDFKAMMDRY
+1084 SYADFKAMMDRY

>member
-19 SLGKSVA
+19 SLSKSAA
-26 LTKKQLRDI
+26 LTKKQMRDI
-35 AKQATA
+35 AKIAAA
-41 PGISSGKL
+41 PGIPGPMKQL
-49 TNNEKILNAPYNA
+49 ADNEKILNAPYNA
-62 MKKIGKAGAIAMG
+62 MKKIGKAGAVAMG
-75 TISAAALAAGKK
+75 TISAAALMAGKE

-134 ANALEYMALAGWSVE
+134 ANALEYMALAGWSVD
-149 DSVKALPSVLKLS
+149 DSVKALPSVLRLA

-219 IQTGGVFKGLKVDI
+219 IQTGGVFKGLRVDI

-254 TALNAIMINLTTG
+254 TALNAIMINLTTR
-267 AGQAGKAMK
+267 AGQAGKAMD
-276 KLGVSAFQD
+276 KLGVSAFEN

-333 DAVKDGKNEWDGLNE
+333 DAVKDGQKEWDSLNE

-364 MDNLWGDTKILESA
+364 MDNLWGDTKILQSA
-378 MQDLGIKV
+378 MQDLGIKAS
-386 NDALNIPLR
+386 DAINIPLR
-395 DGAKAFTNM
+395 DGAKEFTNM
-404 VYTSDGF
+404 VYASDEF

-418 YPKLKRNAEGFGE
+418 YPKLKRGAEGFGA

-456 FSTLALSLKAVN
+456 FSTLALSLKAFN
-468 VGAKGIEAFP
+468 VGAKGIVAF
-478 KLIASLTTSLTANPM
+478 
-493 LAAATGIGIL
+493 
-503 ASGLIGLSTAID
+503 SGLIMDLAANPVLAAVTGLGLLAAGIVGVSKAID
-515 AYNAKEGKKDL
+515 TYNAKEGKKDL
-526 NKRFGD
+526 NRRFGD

-538 ELNDVA
+538 ELGDVA

-632 DGDTTGEG
+632 EGDATGEG

-686 LTKQLLDLKEQAMQ
+686 LTQQLLDLKEQAMQ
-700 SENKVKWD
+700 SENNAKWS

-727 VNKSSEYAGEMTDN
+727 VNKSGEYAKEMADN
-741 ANELA
+741 ADELA
-746 KNSLLHAEKT
+746 KNSLMNAESA
-756 LKESNEQGLIPGDEG
+756 LKKSKELGLSEG
-771 YYSQSMY
+771 QDGYFSQSMY
-778 DRDVANIQKQRQS
+778 DSAIASIEKKRQS
-791 VVMEAKAKPMEML
+791 VVMEAKAKPIEL
-804 VNKVLKE
+804 LTNKLLSAYE
-811 YGKEFDERDAKLR
+811 KEFDERDNRIR
-824 NMDYNTEINLD
+824 NMTPGEKANNTEETL
-835 IPFSGKIGLSD
+835 LSFTNS
-846 KKSQRGLKD
+846 KAQRGLRD
-855 FLKENSD
+855 SLKEY
-862 AIKQF
+862 AEPIKQF
-867 REDVASMDTIP
+867 REEVSNMDSIP
-878 EDMQKTLDELN
+878 EEVQKTLDKLDKL
-889 RIESITGNEV
+889 ESVSGNSN
-899 ARKGFLKKLFSES
+899 AGKNFLKKFYGNEKQLSEA
-912 YEKDLSWHAKDYAKR
+912 AKEFALGYGYA
-927 FGYSLKDAFSK
+927 LKKELSK
-938 PIPISTNI
+938 PISVNTNI
-946 LLQNG
+946 QLQNG

-1032 NNSARAASLLHQA
+1032 NNSARAASLLQQA

-1068 NITGGN
+1068 NISGGN
-1074 ASELKSALSD
+1074 ANEIKSVLSD
-1084 SYLDFKAMMDRY
+1084 SYADFKAMMDRY
-1096 ARETRRVSF
+1096 ARETRRTSF

>member
-19 SLGKSVA
+19 SLSKSAA
-26 LTKKQLRDI
+26 LTKKQMRDI
-35 AKQATA
+35 AKIAAA
-41 PGISSGKL
+41 PGIPGPMKQL
-49 TNNEKILNAPYNA
+49 ADNEKILNAPYNA
-62 MKKIGKAGAIAMG
+62 MKKIGKAGAVAMG
-75 TISAAALAAGKK
+75 TISAAALMAGKE

-134 ANALEYMALAGWSVE
+134 ANALEYMALAGWSVD
-149 DSVKALPSVLKLS
+149 DSVKALPSVLRLA

-191 TNLQRFLDV
+191 ANLQRFLDV

-267 AGQAGKAMK
+267 AGQAGKAMQ
-276 KLGVSAFQD
+276 KLGVSAFEN

-298 RDKLA
+298 RDKLS
-303 GMTEEEQNY
+303 GLTEEQQNY

-348 SLRNANGSLQ
+348 SLRNVNGSLQ

-364 MDNLWGDTKILESA
+364 MDNLWGDTKILQSA
-378 MQDLGIKV
+378 MQDLGIKAS
-386 NDALNIPLR
+386 DAINIPLR
-395 DGAKAFTNM
+395 DGAKEFTNM
-404 VYTSDGF
+404 VYASDEF

-418 YPKLKRNAEGFGE
+418 YPKLKRGAEGFGE

-446 PEWLTGAVWG
+446 PEWLTGAVTG
-456 FSTLALSLKAVN
+456 FASMAVFMKASN
-468 VGAKGIEAFP
+468 VVPKGIESIA
-478 KLIASLTTSLTANPM
+478 KLVTTLGANPV
-493 LAAATGIGIL
+493 LAWATGLSLLAGGIIGV
-503 ASGLIGLSTAID
+503 ARAVD

-538 ELNDVA
+538 ELGDVA

-632 DGDTTGEG
+632 EGDATGEG

-686 LTKQLLDLKEQAMQ
+686 LTQQLLDLKEQAMQ
-700 SENKVKWD
+700 SENNAKWS

-727 VNKSSEYAGEMTDN
+727 VNKSGEYAKEMADN
-741 ANELA
+741 ADELA
-746 KNSLLHAEKT
+746 KNSLMNAESA
-756 LKESNEQGLIPGDEG
+756 LKKSKELGLSEG
-771 YYSQSMY
+771 QDGYFSQSMY
-778 DRDVANIQKQRQS
+778 DSTIAEIEKRRQS
-791 VVMEAKAKPMEML
+791 VVMEAKAKPIEL
-804 VNKVLKE
+804 LTNKLLSAYE
-811 YGKEFDERDAKLR
+811 KEFDERDNRIR
-824 NMDYNTEINLD
+824 NMTPGEKANNTEETL
-835 IPFSGKIGLSD
+835 LSFTNS
-846 KKSQRGLKD
+846 KAQRGLKD
-855 FLKENSD
+855 SLKEY
-862 AIKQF
+862 AEPIKQF
-867 REDVASMDTIP
+867 REEVANMESIP
-878 EDMQKTLDELN
+878 EEVQKTLDKLDKL
-889 RIESITGNEV
+889 ESVSGNSN
-899 ARKGFLKKLFSES
+899 AGKSFLKKFYGNEKQLSEA
-912 YEKDLSWHAKDYAKR
+912 AKEFALGYGYA
-927 FGYSLKDAFSK
+927 LKKELSK

-1007 VGGRVNGPTNAL
+1007 IGGRVNGPTNAL

-1032 NNSARAASLLHQA
+1032 NNSARAASLLQQA

-1068 NITGGN
+1068 NISGGN
-1074 ASELKSALSD
+1074 ANEIKSVLSD
-1084 SYLDFKAMMDRY
+1084 SYADFKAMMDRY
-1096 ARETRRVSF
+1096 ARETRRTSF